1 MFKAEEQGPMSPRN
15 GVYIVQG
22 EMSLVVAAL
31 RRNARG
37 GSHSHQD
44 EEQDP
49 LLHGFSQL
57 KDQLVTVSDLSEIDV
72 NTFLGPFLDVIRSED
87 TTGPITGVALSSVNK
102 FLSYG
107 LVDPTSESAASGIEN
122 LADAVTHARF
132 VGTDPSS
139 DEVVLM
145 KILQVL
151 RTLLLTPVG
160 AHMTNESVCEI
171 MQSCFRICFET
182 RLSELL
188 RRSAEQ
194 TLMDMVQLLFSRLP
208 QFKEE
213 LKSGAI
219 PNIRKVFKRAGA
231 IATGKRKKHF
241 SPKPKRAHQEEVP
254 VTMATTTAAPT
265 TTPVPPTTLEPQP
278 EIGKI
283 DEELKEEVD
292 EEADMDADAK
302 ENEESVN
309 EEATEKPAVISEGSL
324 PDGDLEKPAEECANT
339 TDPLPEGEPSVASQ
353 LMSSEGEADNL
364 SVEGLVMSED
374 EREGRC
380 DKVVDQDGQESVASI
395 LMTEEDNDD
404 SKEIMGS
411 TASLETV
418 ESEDLSEITEG
429 SQPESSLQ
437 QDDYVN
443 PRGVRFTPQ
452 EPVKEGAGPLVPYGL
467 PCIRELFRF
476 LISLINPHDRHNSE
490 AMIHMGLSLL
500 TVALESGSHHIGTFP
515 SLMNY
520 VKDDMCKN
528 LFWLIQCDLLGLFT
542 MALRVCFLLFEGL
555 RVHLKF
561 QMEMFFKKLMD
572 ILALDLQ
579 SVHYEKRELI
589 LDAINQ
595 LFRVPNLVM
604 ELYLNYDCDIYSTNV
619 FEELCKLLSKN
630 AFPGGSLYSVHILA
644 LDALLAVVQSIEGHC
659 HSQLLNSVDKA
670 IEENT
675 PDGNQK
681 KKKEKT
687 GDDDS
692 GTDENC
698 DSTLL
703 SPPSP
708 PTSGY
713 AMAKKMTV
721 GVMAEERG
729 THENGPKSDTADKLT
744 QSCMGLLFSSQIPT
758 ADTLA
763 KLRQRKKILQAGTEQ
778 FNNKPK
784 KGIEFLQEH
793 GLLSSPLNPE
803 EMAKFLRENPRLDK
817 KTIGDYIGDKKNG
830 RILEAFVRSFHFHD
844 LRVDEALRSFL
855 ESFRLPGE
863 SPVIEHIMEFFSE
876 LFYEGNPEP
885 YANKDAVFTLSYA
898 VIMLNVDQHNS
909 NIKQQKPMTCE
920 DFKRNLR
927 KTNGSNDFKAS
938 MLEEIYHAIR
948 TEEIVMPAER
958 SGKIKEN
965 YEWKV
970 LLRRAG
976 TPEGKYIYGIGSSFD
991 QDLFLIIW
999 GPTVAALSYVYDNGL
1014 EKSVVQKAVVGFRKC
1029 ALISAHYSLS
1039 DVFDNLVISL
1049 CKFTTLLIP
1058 PETGESLP
1066 VSFGRNLKAQQ
1077 SARTLFALAHRHG
1090 DILREGWKNI
1100 MDCMLQLFKAKM
1112 LPKSLVEAED
1122 FVEASG
1128 RISLLPEELP
1138 STRQETSIFSWWYLV
1153 NPEPASNRGQTTEDK
1168 EAQKQAHNCIRDC
1181 HPELLITE
1189 SKFLRPESL
1198 NELMKVLI
1206 YNSSVDNQESY
1217 EEEAAVFFLELL
1229 IRVVLQN
1236 RDRVSVLWGT
1246 VRDHLSNILV
1256 NATQHGSI
1264 VERSVVGL
1272 LRLAIRLL
1280 HKEEVSSQVLLT
1292 LRILLLMKHN
1302 VLQACG
1308 KQISYGLHELIR
1320 TNASS
1325 ITAARDWV
1333 TVFTLLECV
1342 GAAASLPTVT
1352 SGPVATTTVC
1362 KDTDSDSISG
1372 DFDFAEGLSNSEG
1385 DISSF
1390 TSVES
1395 DSGIGGSIL
1404 GDTWLVITK
1413 QDSESSPANQYELT
1427 VGVKLNKHDS
1437 KSFVKSCQSLAFLI
1451 RDNAHVTKENY
1462 LQCVHAIRVF
1472 SEASLNGGAGY
1483 RQDGWQFKEHPADY
1497 KGSWGRNSKKP
1508 SASSSKS
1515 KKVSPTSLRARK
1527 STKSATS
1534 SPTTSEDEAE
1544 IVETI
1549 NNTYDAMSLQ
1559 LTELMYTLHTHG
1571 RGLFERFPDDNS
1583 QSQPSS
1589 DDIITARD
1597 QGMEFLWSKCWCPLL
1612 QGIARLC
1619 CDMRRDVR
1627 MSALTYLQRALL
1639 VHDLQA
1645 LSAVEWEACFNKVL
1659 FPMLSR
1665 LLEVNSTGDPMGVEE
1680 TRMRAATLLCK
1691 VFLQHLTPLLS
1702 LSTFTA
1708 LWLTILDFMDKYMHA
1723 DKSDLL
1729 FEAIPESLKNML
1741 LVMSTAG
1748 IFDEEEC
1755 TLTAH
1760 SQSTEER
1767 KTHKR
1772 TDSEVHKYS
1781 ALWQVTWE
1789 RIDCFLPNLRQE
1801 LFTPR
1806 SQSPAANTAQ
1816 VKATEQEKVTAEE
1829 PKPVPPD
1836 LPGVAVEAEKPE
1848 TPEPERRTPLQQ
1860 GSSLS
1865 SPPSGG
1871 QQVCVVLQPPLPS
1884 LSNKSSSPTH
1894 LGSLADNVR
1903 PSSVPI
1909 ILAPSPALSSRPL
1922 SSPQGSRSSTPTDPG
1937 PKQLEMTEEC
1947 RGDDIS
1953 DVEPAKPGPAVGPVS
1968 PPRPK
1973 ASIHDI

>member
-1 MFKAEEQGPMSPRN
+1 MSKVEDQRQMSTRN

-31 RRNARG
+31 RRNVRG

-57 KDQLVTVSDLSEIDV
+57 KDQLAAISDLSEVDV
-72 NTFLGPFLDVIRSED
+72 NTFLGPFLEVIRSED
-87 TTGPITGVALSSVNK
+87 TTGPVTGVALSSVNK

-107 LVDPTSESAASGIEN
+107 LVDPASESAASGIEN

-213 LKSGAI
+213 LKSGMI

-231 IATGKRKKHF
+231 IATGKRKKHM
-241 SPKPKRAHQEEVP
+241 SPKPRRGHFEEMPLATTITTV
-254 VTMATTTAAPT
+254 ATTTI
-265 TTPVPPTTLEPQP
+265 TTPSDP
-278 EIGKI
+278 
-283 DEELKEEVD
+283 LKEDIKPENVSETD
-292 EEADMDADAK
+292 PTLQENFLQESSEISDCVPGQPVSDGDTGKPAGDCTNLT
-302 ENEESVN
+302 EPLNEE
-309 EEATEKPAVISEGSL
+309 G
-324 PDGDLEKPAEECANT
+324 
-339 TDPLPEGEPSVASQ
+339 PSIASQ
-353 LMSSEGEADNL
+353 LMSSE
-364 SVEGLVMSED
+364 VEGDGLSMEGIVMSED
-374 EREGRC
+374 ERE
-380 DKVVDQDGQESVASI
+380 VVCEKSAEEVGADIVASSLI
-395 LMTEEDNDD
+395 TEDD
-404 SKEIMGS
+404 DQVKEIMGS

-418 ESEDLSEITEG
+418 ESEDLSEVAEG
-429 SQPESSLQ
+429 SQTEAMLQ

-515 SLMNY
+515 SLMNF

-528 LFWLIQCDLLGLFT
+528 LFWLIQCDVLGLFT
-542 MALRVCFLLFEGL
+542 MAMRVCFLLFEGL
-555 RVHLKF
+555 RTELKF

-572 ILALDLQ
+572 ILSLDPQ
-579 SVHYEKRELI
+579 SVPYEKRELT
-589 LDAINQ
+589 LDAVNQ

-604 ELYLNYDCDIYSTNV
+604 ELYLNYDCDVYSTNV

-630 AFPGGSLYSVHILA
+630 AFPSAGSLYSVHLLS
-644 LDALLAVVQSIEGHC
+644 LDALLAVVQNIEEHC
-659 HSQLLNSVDKA
+659 HSELLNTVENSTDENNADKCPSK
-670 IEENT
+670 T
-675 PDGNQK
+675 
-681 KKKEKT
+681 T

-692 GTDENC
+692 GVDDKC
-698 DSTLL
+698 DSSSLM

-708 PTSGY
+708 PTSGF

-721 GVMAEERG
+721 GVASQELS
-729 THENGPKSDTADKLT
+729 TQDSAAKSCEHSGDDKSFNSSL
-744 QSCMGLLFSSQIPT
+744 GLLLSSHLP
-758 ADTLA
+758 AVETLA

-784 KGIEFLQEH
+784 KGIEFLQEQ
-793 GLLSSPLNPE
+793 GLLSSPLNHE

-817 KTIGDYIGDKKNG
+817 KTIGDYLGDKKNT
-830 RILEAFVRSFHFHD
+830 RVLEAFVRSFHFHD
-844 LRVDEALRSFL
+844 SRVDEALRSFL

-863 SPVIEHIMEFFSE
+863 SPVIEHIIEFFSE

-885 YANKDAVFTLSYA
+885 YANKDAVFTLCYA

-920 DFKRNLR
+920 EFKKNLR
-927 KTNGSNDFKAS
+927 KTNGTADFKAS
-938 MLEEIYHAIR
+938 MLEEVYHAIR
-948 TEEIVMPAER
+948 NEEIVMPSER
-958 SGKIKEN
+958 SGKIREN
-965 YEWKV
+965 YDWKV
-970 LLRRAG
+970 LLRRSSS
-976 TPEGKYIYGIGSSFD
+976 PEGKYINGLGSSFD
-991 QDLFLIIW
+991 KDLFLIIW

-1014 EKSVVQKAVVGFRKC
+1014 EKSVAQKAIVGFRKC

-1049 CKFTTLLIP
+1049 CKFTSLLTP
-1058 PETGESLP
+1058 PETGESLS
-1066 VSFGRNLKAQQ
+1066 VSFGRNLKSQQ

-1100 MDCMLQLFKAKM
+1100 MDCMLQLFKAKL
-1112 LPKSLVEAED
+1112 LPKSMVEAED

-1128 RISLLPEELP
+1128 RVSLLPEELP
-1138 STRQETSIFSWWYLV
+1138 YIRPETSLFSWWFV
-1153 NPEPASNRGQTTEDK
+1153 NPEPASYRGQTTEDK
-1168 EAQKQAHNCIRDC
+1168 EAQKQAHTCIRDC
-1181 HPELLITE
+1181 LPELLITE
-1189 SKFLRPESL
+1189 SKFLRPDSL
-1198 NELMKVLI
+1198 NELIKVLI
-1206 YNSSVDNQESY
+1206 YNSSIENQESVPY
-1217 EEEAAVFFLELL
+1217 DEEAAVFFLELL

-1236 RDRVSVLWGT
+1236 RDRVSALWAT

-1256 NATQHGSI
+1256 NATHHSSI

-1292 LRILLLMKHN
+1292 LRILLLMKHD
-1302 VLQACG
+1302 VLQDCG
-1308 KQISYGLHELIR
+1308 RQISFGLHELIR

-1325 ITAARDWV
+1325 ITCSRDWV
-1333 TVFTLLECV
+1333 TVFALLECV

-1352 SGPVATTTVC
+1352 SSNVAMSTAS
-1362 KDTDSDSISG
+1362 SDVGSDLTSRDYELADGI
-1372 DFDFAEGLSNSEG
+1372 SNSESEG
-1385 DISSF
+1385 GSF
-1390 TSVES
+1390 TSIEA
-1395 DSGIGGSIL
+1395 DSGLSGSVL

-1427 VGVKLNKHDS
+1427 VGAKLNKHDS

-1462 LQCVHAIRVF
+1462 LHCVHALRLF

-1483 RQDGWQFKEHPADY
+1483 RQDGWQLKESTADY
-1497 KGSWGRNSKKP
+1497 KGSWGRSSKKT
-1508 SASSSKS
+1508 SSSSSRS
-1515 KKVSPTSLRARK
+1515 KKVSPTGLKTRK

-1534 SPTTSEDEAE
+1534 SPATSEDEAE

-1559 LTELMYTLHTHG
+1559 LLELMYTLHTHG
-1571 RGLFERFPDDNS
+1571 RGIFDKFPGMADGSPDVPVHD
-1583 QSQPSS
+1583 QSL
-1589 DDIITARD
+1589 D
-1597 QGMEFLWSKCWCPLL
+1597 FLWTKCWCPLL

-1619 CDMRRDVR
+1619 CDVRRDVR

-1639 VHDLQA
+1639 VQDLQN
-1645 LSAVEWEACFNKVL
+1645 LSAMEWEACFNKVL
-1659 FPMLSR
+1659 FPMLSQ
-1665 LLEVNSTGDPMGVEE
+1665 LLEVNSNSDPMGVEE

-1708 LWLTILDFMDKYMHA
+1708 LWLTILEFMDKYMHA

-1755 TLTAH
+1755 TLTAG
-1760 SQSTEER
+1760 SQSDNR
-1767 KTHKR
+1767 KTPAR
-1772 TDSEVHKYS
+1772 PESDIHKYS

-1806 SQSPAANTAQ
+1806 SQLPVSNIPK
-1816 VKATEQEKVTAEE
+1816 VKPEQEKTVSEE
-1829 PKPVPPD
+1829 SNRAMELPSNVDKMDNQDNPD
-1836 LPGVAVEAEKPE
+1836 GERSLPSNQK
-1848 TPEPERRTPLQQ
+1848 
-1860 GSSLS
+1860 SSNSSIS
-1865 SPPSGG
+1865 SPPGG
-1871 QQVCVVLQPPLPS
+1871 GQQQVCVVLQPPLPS
-1884 LSNKSSSPTH
+1884 LTNRSTSPTH

-1909 ILAPSPALSSRPL
+1909 ILTPSPALSPAAL
-1922 SSPQGSRSSTPTDPG
+1922 SSPQGSRSPTPTDPG
-1937 PKQLEMTEEC
+1937 PKQLEMSEEVP
-1947 RGDDIS
+1947 REDLKADQSNGESGKS
-1953 DVEPAKPGPAVGPVS
+1953 DAPS
-1968 PPRPK
+1968 PERMK
-1973 ASIHDI
+1973 ASIYDI

>member
-1 MFKAEEQGPMSPRN
+1 MSKVEDQRQMSTRN

-31 RRNARG
+31 RRNVRG

-57 KDQLVTVSDLSEIDV
+57 KDQLAAISDLSEVDV
-72 NTFLGPFLDVIRSED
+72 NTFLGPFLEVIRSED
-87 TTGPITGVALSSVNK
+87 TTGPVTGVALSSVNK

-107 LVDPTSESAASGIEN
+107 LVDPASESAASGIEN

-213 LKSGAI
+213 LKSGMI

-231 IATGKRKKHF
+231 IATGKRKKHM
-241 SPKPKRAHQEEVP
+241 SPKPRRGHFEEMPLATTITTTV
-254 VTMATTTAAPT
+254 ATTTI
-265 TTPVPPTTLEPQP
+265 TTPSDP
-278 EIGKI
+278 
-283 DEELKEEVD
+283 LKEDIKPENVSETD
-292 EEADMDADAK
+292 PTLQENFLQESSEISDCVPGQPVSDGDTGKPAGDCTNIT
-302 ENEESVN
+302 EPLNEE
-309 EEATEKPAVISEGSL
+309 G
-324 PDGDLEKPAEECANT
+324 
-339 TDPLPEGEPSVASQ
+339 PSIASQ
-353 LMSSEGEADNL
+353 LMSSE
-364 SVEGLVMSED
+364 VEGDGLSMEGIVMSED
-374 EREGRC
+374 EREVACEKSAEEVGT
-380 DKVVDQDGQESVASI
+380 DIVASSLI
-395 LMTEEDNDD
+395 TEDD
-404 SKEIMGS
+404 DQVKEIMGS

-418 ESEDLSEITEG
+418 ESEDLSEVAEG
-429 SQPESSLQ
+429 SQTEAMLQ

-515 SLMNY
+515 SLMNF

-528 LFWLIQCDLLGLFT
+528 LFWLIQCDVLGLFT
-542 MALRVCFLLFEGL
+542 MAMRVCFLLFEGL
-555 RVHLKF
+555 RTELKF

-572 ILALDLQ
+572 ILSLDPQ
-579 SVHYEKRELI
+579 SVPYEKRELT
-589 LDAINQ
+589 LDAVNQ

-604 ELYLNYDCDIYSTNV
+604 ELYLNYDCDVYSTNV

-630 AFPGGSLYSVHILA
+630 AFPSAGSLYSVHLLS
-644 LDALLAVVQSIEGHC
+644 LDALLAVVQNIEEHC
-659 HSQLLNSVDKA
+659 HSELLNTVENSTDENNADKCPSK
-670 IEENT
+670 T
-675 PDGNQK
+675 
-681 KKKEKT
+681 T

-692 GTDENC
+692 GIDDKC
-698 DSTLL
+698 DSSSLM

-708 PTSGY
+708 PTSGF

-721 GVMAEERG
+721 GVASQELS
-729 THENGPKSDTADKLT
+729 TQDSAAKSCDQSGDDKSFNSSL
-744 QSCMGLLFSSQIPT
+744 GLLLSSHLP
-758 ADTLA
+758 AVETLA

-784 KGIEFLQEH
+784 KGIEFLQEQ
-793 GLLSSPLNPE
+793 GLLSSPLNHE

-817 KTIGDYIGDKKNG
+817 KTIGDYLGDKKNT
-830 RILEAFVRSFHFHD
+830 RVLEAFVRSFHFHD
-844 LRVDEALRSFL
+844 SRVDEALRSFL

-863 SPVIEHIMEFFSE
+863 SPVIEHIIEFFSE

-885 YANKDAVFTLSYA
+885 YANKDAVFTLCYA

-920 DFKRNLR
+920 EFKKNLR
-927 KTNGSNDFKAS
+927 KTNGTADFKAS
-938 MLEEIYHAIR
+938 MLEEVYHAIR
-948 TEEIVMPAER
+948 NEEIVMPSER
-958 SGKIKEN
+958 SGKIREN
-965 YEWKV
+965 YDWKV
-970 LLRRAG
+970 LLRRSSS
-976 TPEGKYIYGIGSSFD
+976 PEGKYINGLGSSFD
-991 QDLFLIIW
+991 KDLFLIIW

-1014 EKSVVQKAVVGFRKC
+1014 EKSVAQKAIVGFRKC

-1049 CKFTTLLIP
+1049 CKFTSLLTP
-1058 PETGESLP
+1058 PETGESLS
-1066 VSFGRNLKAQQ
+1066 VSFGRNLKSQQ

-1100 MDCMLQLFKAKM
+1100 MDCMLQLFKAKL
-1112 LPKSLVEAED
+1112 LPKSMVEAED

-1128 RISLLPEELP
+1128 RVSLLPEELP
-1138 STRQETSIFSWWYLV
+1138 YIRPETSLFSWWFV
-1153 NPEPASNRGQTTEDK
+1153 NPEPASYRGQTTEDK
-1168 EAQKQAHNCIRDC
+1168 EAQKQAHTCIRDC
-1181 HPELLITE
+1181 LPELLITE
-1189 SKFLRPESL
+1189 SKFLRPDSL
-1198 NELMKVLI
+1198 NELIKVLI
-1206 YNSSVDNQESY
+1206 YNSSIENQESVPY
-1217 EEEAAVFFLELL
+1217 DEEAAVFFLELL

-1236 RDRVSVLWGT
+1236 RDRVSALWAT

-1256 NATQHGSI
+1256 NATHHSSI

-1292 LRILLLMKHN
+1292 LRILLLMKHD
-1302 VLQACG
+1302 VLQDCG
-1308 KQISYGLHELIR
+1308 RQISFGLHELIR

-1325 ITAARDWV
+1325 ITCSRDWV
-1333 TVFTLLECV
+1333 TVFALLECV

-1352 SGPVATTTVC
+1352 SSNVSMSTAS
-1362 KDTDSDSISG
+1362 SDVGSDLTSRNYELADGI
-1372 DFDFAEGLSNSEG
+1372 SNSESEG
-1385 DISSF
+1385 GSF
-1390 TSVES
+1390 TSIEA
-1395 DSGIGGSIL
+1395 DSGLSGSVL

-1427 VGVKLNKHDS
+1427 VGAKLNKHDS

-1462 LQCVHAIRVF
+1462 LHCVHALRLF

-1483 RQDGWQFKEHPADY
+1483 RQDDWQLKESTADY
-1497 KGSWGRNSKKP
+1497 KGSWGRSSKKT
-1508 SASSSKS
+1508 SSSSSRS
-1515 KKVSPTSLRARK
+1515 KKVSPTGLKTRK

-1534 SPTTSEDEAE
+1534 SPATSEDEAE

-1559 LTELMYTLHTHG
+1559 LLELMYTLHTHG
-1571 RGLFERFPDDNS
+1571 RGIFDKFPGMADGSPDVPVHD
-1583 QSQPSS
+1583 QSL
-1589 DDIITARD
+1589 D
-1597 QGMEFLWSKCWCPLL
+1597 FLWTKCWCPLL

-1619 CDMRRDVR
+1619 CDVRRDVR

-1639 VHDLQA
+1639 VQDLQN
-1645 LSAVEWEACFNKVL
+1645 LSAMEWEACFNKVL
-1659 FPMLSR
+1659 FPMLSQ
-1665 LLEVNSTGDPMGVEE
+1665 LLEVNSNSDPMGVEE

-1708 LWLTILDFMDKYMHA
+1708 LWLTILEFMDKYMHA

-1755 TLTAH
+1755 TLTAG
-1760 SQSTEER
+1760 SQSDNR
-1767 KTHKR
+1767 KTPAR
-1772 TDSEVHKYS
+1772 PESDIHKYS

-1806 SQSPAANTAQ
+1806 SQLPVSNIPK
-1816 VKATEQEKVTAEE
+1816 VKPEQEKTVSEE
-1829 PKPVPPD
+1829 SNRAMELPSNVDKMDNQDNPD
-1836 LPGVAVEAEKPE
+1836 GERSLPSNQK
-1848 TPEPERRTPLQQ
+1848 
-1860 GSSLS
+1860 SSNSSIS
-1865 SPPSGG
+1865 SPPGG
-1871 QQVCVVLQPPLPS
+1871 GQQQVCVVLQPPLPS
-1884 LSNKSSSPTH
+1884 LTNRSTSPTH

-1909 ILAPSPALSSRPL
+1909 ILAPSPALSPAAL
-1922 SSPQGSRSSTPTDPG
+1922 SSPQGSRSPTPTDPG
-1937 PKQLEMTEEC
+1937 PKQLEMSEEVP
-1947 RGDDIS
+1947 REDLKADQSNGESGKS
-1953 DVEPAKPGPAVGPVS
+1953 DAPS
-1968 PPRPK
+1968 PERMK
-1973 ASIHDI
+1973 ASIYDI

>member
-1 MFKAEEQGPMSPRN
+1 MSKVEDQRQMSTRN

-31 RRNARG
+31 RRNVRG

-57 KDQLVTVSDLSEIDV
+57 KDQLAAISDLSEVDV
-72 NTFLGPFLDVIRSED
+72 NTFLGPFLEVIRSED
-87 TTGPITGVALSSVNK
+87 TTGPVTGVALSSVNK

-107 LVDPTSESAASGIEN
+107 LVDPASESAASGIEN

-213 LKSGAI
+213 LKSGMI

-231 IATGKRKKHF
+231 IATGKRKKHM
-241 SPKPKRAHQEEVP
+241 SPKPRRGHFEEMPLATTITTV
-254 VTMATTTAAPT
+254 ATTTITSPSD
-265 TTPVPPTTLEPQP
+265 P
-278 EIGKI
+278 
-283 DEELKEEVD
+283 LKEDIKHENVSETD
-292 EEADMDADAK
+292 PTLQENFLQESSEISDCVPGQPVSDGDTGKPAGDCTNLT
-302 ENEESVN
+302 EPLNEE
-309 EEATEKPAVISEGSL
+309 G
-324 PDGDLEKPAEECANT
+324 
-339 TDPLPEGEPSVASQ
+339 PSIASQ
-353 LMSSEGEADNL
+353 LMSSE
-364 SVEGLVMSED
+364 VEGDGLSMEGIVMSED
-374 EREGRC
+374 ERE
-380 DKVVDQDGQESVASI
+380 VVCEKSAEEVGADIVASSLI
-395 LMTEEDNDD
+395 TEDD
-404 SKEIMGS
+404 DQVKEIMGS

-418 ESEDLSEITEG
+418 ESEDLSEVAEG
-429 SQPESSLQ
+429 SQTEAMLQ

-515 SLMNY
+515 SLMNF

-528 LFWLIQCDLLGLFT
+528 LFWLIQCDVLGLFT
-542 MALRVCFLLFEGL
+542 MAMRVCFLLFEGL
-555 RVHLKF
+555 RTELKF

-572 ILALDLQ
+572 ILSLDPQ
-579 SVHYEKRELI
+579 SVPYEKRELT
-589 LDAINQ
+589 LDAVNQ

-604 ELYLNYDCDIYSTNV
+604 ELYLNYDCDVYSTNV

-630 AFPGGSLYSVHILA
+630 AFPSAGSLYSVHLLS
-644 LDALLAVVQSIEGHC
+644 LDALLAVVQNIEEHC
-659 HSQLLNSVDKA
+659 HSELLNTVENSTDENNADKCPSK
-670 IEENT
+670 T
-675 PDGNQK
+675 
-681 KKKEKT
+681 T

-692 GTDENC
+692 GIDDKC
-698 DSTLL
+698 DSSSLM

-708 PTSGY
+708 PTSGF

-721 GVMAEERG
+721 GVASQELS
-729 THENGPKSDTADKLT
+729 TQDSAAKSCDHSGDDKSFNSSL
-744 QSCMGLLFSSQIPT
+744 GLLLSSHLP
-758 ADTLA
+758 AVETLA

-784 KGIEFLQEH
+784 KGIEFLQEQ
-793 GLLSSPLNPE
+793 GLLSSPLNHE

-817 KTIGDYIGDKKNG
+817 KTIGDYLGDKKNT
-830 RILEAFVRSFHFHD
+830 RVLEAFVRSFHFHD
-844 LRVDEALRSFL
+844 SRVDEALRSFL

-863 SPVIEHIMEFFSE
+863 SPVIEHIIEFFSE

-885 YANKDAVFTLSYA
+885 YANKDAVFTLCYA

-920 DFKRNLR
+920 EFKKNLR
-927 KTNGSNDFKAS
+927 KTNGTADFKAS
-938 MLEEIYHAIR
+938 MLEEVYHAIR
-948 TEEIVMPAER
+948 NEEIVMPSER
-958 SGKIKEN
+958 SGKIREN
-965 YEWKV
+965 YDWKV
-970 LLRRAG
+970 LLRRSSS
-976 TPEGKYIYGIGSSFD
+976 PEGKYINGLGSSFD
-991 QDLFLIIW
+991 KDLFLIIW

-1014 EKSVVQKAVVGFRKC
+1014 EKSVAQKAIVGFRKC

-1049 CKFTTLLIP
+1049 CKFTSLLTP
-1058 PETGESLP
+1058 PETGESLS
-1066 VSFGRNLKAQQ
+1066 VSFGRNLKSQQ

-1100 MDCMLQLFKAKM
+1100 MDCMLQLFKAKL
-1112 LPKSLVEAED
+1112 LPKSMVEAED

-1128 RISLLPEELP
+1128 RVSLLPEELP
-1138 STRQETSIFSWWYLV
+1138 YIRPETSLFSWWFV
-1153 NPEPASNRGQTTEDK
+1153 NPEPASYRGQTTEDK
-1168 EAQKQAHNCIRDC
+1168 EAQKQAHTCIRDC
-1181 HPELLITE
+1181 LPELLITE
-1189 SKFLRPESL
+1189 SKFLRPDSL
-1198 NELMKVLI
+1198 NELIKVLI
-1206 YNSSVDNQESY
+1206 YNSSIENQESVPY
-1217 EEEAAVFFLELL
+1217 DEEAAVFFLELL

-1236 RDRVSVLWGT
+1236 RDRVSALWAT

-1256 NATQHGSI
+1256 NATHHSSI

-1292 LRILLLMKHN
+1292 LRILLLMKHD
-1302 VLQACG
+1302 VLQDCG
-1308 KQISYGLHELIR
+1308 RQISFGLHELIR

-1325 ITAARDWV
+1325 ITCSRDWV
-1333 TVFTLLECV
+1333 TVFALLECV

-1352 SGPVATTTVC
+1352 SSNVAMSTAS
-1362 KDTDSDSISG
+1362 SDVGSDLTSRDYELADGI
-1372 DFDFAEGLSNSEG
+1372 SNSESEG
-1385 DISSF
+1385 GSF
-1390 TSVES
+1390 TSIEA
-1395 DSGIGGSIL
+1395 DSGLSGSVL

-1427 VGVKLNKHDS
+1427 VGAKLNKHDS

-1462 LQCVHAIRVF
+1462 LHCVHALRLF

-1483 RQDGWQFKEHPADY
+1483 RQDGWQLKESTADY
-1497 KGSWGRNSKKP
+1497 KGSWGRSSKKT
-1508 SASSSKS
+1508 SSSSSRS
-1515 KKVSPTSLRARK
+1515 KKVSPTGLKTRK

-1534 SPTTSEDEAE
+1534 SPATSEDEAE

-1559 LTELMYTLHTHG
+1559 LLELMYTLHTHG
-1571 RGLFERFPDDNS
+1571 RGIFDKFPGMADGSPDVPVHD
-1583 QSQPSS
+1583 QSL
-1589 DDIITARD
+1589 D
-1597 QGMEFLWSKCWCPLL
+1597 FLWTKCWCPLL

-1619 CDMRRDVR
+1619 CDVRRDVR

-1639 VHDLQA
+1639 VQDLQN
-1645 LSAVEWEACFNKVL
+1645 LSAMEWEACFNKVL
-1659 FPMLSR
+1659 FPMLSQ
-1665 LLEVNSTGDPMGVEE
+1665 LLEVNSNSDPMGVEE

-1708 LWLTILDFMDKYMHA
+1708 LWLTILEFMDKYMHA

-1755 TLTAH
+1755 TLTAG
-1760 SQSTEER
+1760 SQSDNR
-1767 KTHKR
+1767 KTPAR
-1772 TDSEVHKYS
+1772 PESDIHKYS

-1806 SQSPAANTAQ
+1806 SQLPVSNIPK
-1816 VKATEQEKVTAEE
+1816 VKPEQEKTVSEE
-1829 PKPVPPD
+1829 SNRAMELPSNVDKMDNQDNPD
-1836 LPGVAVEAEKPE
+1836 GERSLPSNQK
-1848 TPEPERRTPLQQ
+1848 
-1860 GSSLS
+1860 SSNSSIS
-1865 SPPSGG
+1865 SPPGG
-1871 QQVCVVLQPPLPS
+1871 GQQQVCVVLQPPLPS
-1884 LSNKSSSPTH
+1884 LTNRSTSPTH

-1909 ILAPSPALSSRPL
+1909 ILAPSPALSPAAL
-1922 SSPQGSRSSTPTDPG
+1922 SSPQGSRSPTPTDPG
-1937 PKQLEMTEEC
+1937 PKQLEMSEEVP
-1947 RGDDIS
+1947 REDLKADQSNGESGKS
-1953 DVEPAKPGPAVGPVS
+1953 DAPS
-1968 PPRPK
+1968 PERMK
-1973 ASIHDI
+1973 ASIYDI

>member
-1 MFKAEEQGPMSPRN
+1 MSKVEDQRQMSTRN

-31 RRNARG
+31 RRNVRG

-57 KDQLVTVSDLSEIDV
+57 KDQLAAISDLSEVDV
-72 NTFLGPFLDVIRSED
+72 NTFLGPFLEVIRSED
-87 TTGPITGVALSSVNK
+87 TTGPVTGVALSSVNK

-107 LVDPTSESAASGIEN
+107 LVDPASESAASGIEN

-213 LKSGAI
+213 LKSGMI

-231 IATGKRKKHF
+231 IATGKRKKHM
-241 SPKPKRAHQEEVP
+241 SPKPRRGHFEEMPLATTITTV
-254 VTMATTTAAPT
+254 ATTTI
-265 TTPVPPTTLEPQP
+265 TTPSDP
-278 EIGKI
+278 
-283 DEELKEEVD
+283 LKEDIKPENVSETD
-292 EEADMDADAK
+292 PTLQENFLQESSEISDCVPGQPVSDGDTGKPAGDCTNIT
-302 ENEESVN
+302 EPLNEE
-309 EEATEKPAVISEGSL
+309 G
-324 PDGDLEKPAEECANT
+324 
-339 TDPLPEGEPSVASQ
+339 PSIASQ
-353 LMSSEGEADNL
+353 LMSSE
-364 SVEGLVMSED
+364 VEGDGLSMEGIVMSED
-374 EREGRC
+374 EREVACEKSAEEVGA
-380 DKVVDQDGQESVASI
+380 DIVASSLI
-395 LMTEEDNDD
+395 TEDD
-404 SKEIMGS
+404 DQVKEIMGS

-418 ESEDLSEITEG
+418 ESEDLSEVAEG
-429 SQPESSLQ
+429 SQTEAMLQ

-515 SLMNY
+515 SLMNF

-528 LFWLIQCDLLGLFT
+528 LFWLIQCDVLGLFT
-542 MALRVCFLLFEGL
+542 MAMRVCFLLFEGL
-555 RVHLKF
+555 RTELKF

-572 ILALDLQ
+572 ILSLDPQ
-579 SVHYEKRELI
+579 SVPYEKRELT
-589 LDAINQ
+589 LDAVNQ

-604 ELYLNYDCDIYSTNV
+604 ELYLNYDCDVYSTNV

-630 AFPGGSLYSVHILA
+630 AFPSAGSLYSVHLLS
-644 LDALLAVVQSIEGHC
+644 LDALLAVVQNIEEHC
-659 HSQLLNSVDKA
+659 HSELLNTVENSTDENNADKCPSK
-670 IEENT
+670 T
-675 PDGNQK
+675 
-681 KKKEKT
+681 T

-692 GTDENC
+692 GIDDKC
-698 DSTLL
+698 DSSSLM

-708 PTSGY
+708 PTSGF

-721 GVMAEERG
+721 GVASQELS
-729 THENGPKSDTADKLT
+729 TQDSAAKSCDQSGDDKSFNSSL
-744 QSCMGLLFSSQIPT
+744 GLLLSSHLP
-758 ADTLA
+758 AVETLA

-784 KGIEFLQEH
+784 KGIEFLQEQ
-793 GLLSSPLNPE
+793 GLLSSPLNHE

-817 KTIGDYIGDKKNG
+817 KTIGDYLGDKKNT
-830 RILEAFVRSFHFHD
+830 RVLEAFVRSFHFHD
-844 LRVDEALRSFL
+844 SRVDEALRSFL

-863 SPVIEHIMEFFSE
+863 SPVIEHIIEFFSE

-885 YANKDAVFTLSYA
+885 YANKDAVFTLCYA

-920 DFKRNLR
+920 EFKKNLR
-927 KTNGSNDFKAS
+927 KTNGTADFKAS
-938 MLEEIYHAIR
+938 MLEEVYHAIR
-948 TEEIVMPAER
+948 NEEIVMPSER
-958 SGKIKEN
+958 SGKIREN
-965 YEWKV
+965 YDWKV
-970 LLRRAG
+970 LLRRSSS
-976 TPEGKYIYGIGSSFD
+976 PEGKYINGLGSSFD
-991 QDLFLIIW
+991 KDLFLIIW

-1014 EKSVVQKAVVGFRKC
+1014 EKSVAQKAIVGFRKC

-1049 CKFTTLLIP
+1049 CKFTSLLTP
-1058 PETGESLP
+1058 PETGESLS
-1066 VSFGRNLKAQQ
+1066 VSFGRNLKSQQ

-1100 MDCMLQLFKAKM
+1100 MDCMLQLFKAKL
-1112 LPKSLVEAED
+1112 LPKSMVEAED

-1128 RISLLPEELP
+1128 RVSLLPEELP
-1138 STRQETSIFSWWYLV
+1138 YIRPETSLFSWWFV
-1153 NPEPASNRGQTTEDK
+1153 NPEPASYRGQTTEDK
-1168 EAQKQAHNCIRDC
+1168 EAQKQAHTCIRDC
-1181 HPELLITE
+1181 LPELLITE
-1189 SKFLRPESL
+1189 SKFLRPDSL
-1198 NELMKVLI
+1198 NELIKVLI
-1206 YNSSVDNQESY
+1206 YNSSIENQESVPY
-1217 EEEAAVFFLELL
+1217 DEEAAVFFLELL

-1236 RDRVSVLWGT
+1236 RDRVSALWAT

-1256 NATQHGSI
+1256 NATHHSSI

-1292 LRILLLMKHN
+1292 LRILLLMKHD
-1302 VLQACG
+1302 VLQDCG
-1308 KQISYGLHELIR
+1308 RQISFGLHELIR

-1325 ITAARDWV
+1325 ITCSRDWV
-1333 TVFTLLECV
+1333 TVFALLECV

-1352 SGPVATTTVC
+1352 SSNVAMSTAS
-1362 KDTDSDSISG
+1362 SDVGSDLTSRNYELADGI
-1372 DFDFAEGLSNSEG
+1372 SNSESEG
-1385 DISSF
+1385 GSF
-1390 TSVES
+1390 TSIEA
-1395 DSGIGGSIL
+1395 DSGLSGSVL

-1427 VGVKLNKHDS
+1427 VGAKLNKHDS

-1462 LQCVHAIRVF
+1462 LHCVHALRLF

-1483 RQDGWQFKEHPADY
+1483 RQDGWQLKESTADY
-1497 KGSWGRNSKKP
+1497 KGSWGRSSKKT
-1508 SASSSKS
+1508 SSSSSRS
-1515 KKVSPTSLRARK
+1515 KKVSPTGLKTRK

-1534 SPTTSEDEAE
+1534 SPATSEDEAE

-1559 LTELMYTLHTHG
+1559 LLELMYTLHTHG
-1571 RGLFERFPDDNS
+1571 RGIFDKFPGMADGSPDVPVHD
-1583 QSQPSS
+1583 QSL
-1589 DDIITARD
+1589 D
-1597 QGMEFLWSKCWCPLL
+1597 FLWTKCWCPLL

-1619 CDMRRDVR
+1619 CDVRRDVR

-1639 VHDLQA
+1639 VQDLQN
-1645 LSAVEWEACFNKVL
+1645 LSAMEWEACFNKVL
-1659 FPMLSR
+1659 FPMLSQ
-1665 LLEVNSTGDPMGVEE
+1665 LLEVNSNSDPMGVEE

-1708 LWLTILDFMDKYMHA
+1708 LWLTILEFMDKYMHA

-1755 TLTAH
+1755 TLTAG
-1760 SQSTEER
+1760 SQSDNR
-1767 KTHKR
+1767 KTPAR
-1772 TDSEVHKYS
+1772 PESDIHKYS

-1806 SQSPAANTAQ
+1806 SQLPVSNIPK
-1816 VKATEQEKVTAEE
+1816 VKPEQEKTVSEE
-1829 PKPVPPD
+1829 SNRAMELPSNVDKMDNQDNPD
-1836 LPGVAVEAEKPE
+1836 GERSLPSNQK
-1848 TPEPERRTPLQQ
+1848 
-1860 GSSLS
+1860 SSNSSIS
-1865 SPPSGG
+1865 SPPGG
-1871 QQVCVVLQPPLPS
+1871 GQQQVCVVLQPPLPS
-1884 LSNKSSSPTH
+1884 LTNRSTSPTH

-1909 ILAPSPALSSRPL
+1909 ILAPSPALSPAAL
-1922 SSPQGSRSSTPTDPG
+1922 SSPQGSRSPTPTDPG
-1937 PKQLEMTEEC
+1937 PKQLEMSEEVP
-1947 RGDDIS
+1947 REDLKADQSNGESGKS
-1953 DVEPAKPGPAVGPVS
+1953 DAPS
-1968 PPRPK
+1968 PERMK
-1973 ASIHDI
+1973 ASIYDI

>member
-1 MFKAEEQGPMSPRN
+1 MSKVEDQRQMSTRN

-31 RRNARG
+31 RRNVRG

-57 KDQLVTVSDLSEIDV
+57 KDQLAAISDLSEVDV
-72 NTFLGPFLDVIRSED
+72 NTFLGPFLEVIRSED
-87 TTGPITGVALSSVNK
+87 TTGPVTGVALSSVNK

-107 LVDPTSESAASGIEN
+107 LVDPASESAASGIEN

-213 LKSGAI
+213 LKSGMI

-231 IATGKRKKHF
+231 IATGKRKKHM
-241 SPKPKRAHQEEVP
+241 SPKPRRGHFEEMPLATTITTV
-254 VTMATTTAAPT
+254 ATTTI
-265 TTPVPPTTLEPQP
+265 TTPSDP
-278 EIGKI
+278 
-283 DEELKEEVD
+283 LKEDIKPENVSETD
-292 EEADMDADAK
+292 PTLQENFLQESSEISDCVPGQPVSDGDTGKPAGDCTNLT
-302 ENEESVN
+302 EPLNEE
-309 EEATEKPAVISEGSL
+309 G
-324 PDGDLEKPAEECANT
+324 
-339 TDPLPEGEPSVASQ
+339 PSIASQ
-353 LMSSEGEADNL
+353 LMSSE
-364 SVEGLVMSED
+364 VEGDGLSMEGIVMSED
-374 EREGRC
+374 ERE
-380 DKVVDQDGQESVASI
+380 VVCEKSAEEVGADIVASSLI
-395 LMTEEDNDD
+395 TEDD
-404 SKEIMGS
+404 DQVKEIMGS

-418 ESEDLSEITEG
+418 ESEDLSEVAEG
-429 SQPESSLQ
+429 SQTEAMLQ

-515 SLMNY
+515 SLMNF

-528 LFWLIQCDLLGLFT
+528 LFWLIQCDVLGLFT
-542 MALRVCFLLFEGL
+542 MAMRVCFLLFEGL
-555 RVHLKF
+555 RTELKF

-572 ILALDLQ
+572 ILSLDPQ
-579 SVHYEKRELI
+579 SVPYEKRELT
-589 LDAINQ
+589 LDAVNQ

-604 ELYLNYDCDIYSTNV
+604 ELYLNYDCDVYSTNV

-630 AFPGGSLYSVHILA
+630 AFPSAGSLYSVHLLS
-644 LDALLAVVQSIEGHC
+644 LDALLAVVQNIEEHC
-659 HSQLLNSVDKA
+659 HSELLNTVENSTDENNADKCPSK
-670 IEENT
+670 T
-675 PDGNQK
+675 
-681 KKKEKT
+681 T

-692 GTDENC
+692 GIDDKC
-698 DSTLL
+698 DSSSLM

-708 PTSGY
+708 PTSGF

-721 GVMAEERG
+721 GVASQELS
-729 THENGPKSDTADKLT
+729 TQDSAAKSCDQSGDDKSLN
-744 QSCMGLLFSSQIPT
+744 SSLGLLLSSHLP
-758 ADTLA
+758 AVETLA

-784 KGIEFLQEH
+784 KGIEFLQEQ
-793 GLLSSPLNPE
+793 GLLSSPLNHE

-817 KTIGDYIGDKKNG
+817 KTIGDYLGDKKNT
-830 RILEAFVRSFHFHD
+830 RVLEAFVRSFHFHD
-844 LRVDEALRSFL
+844 SRVDEALRSFL

-863 SPVIEHIMEFFSE
+863 SPVIEHIIEFFSE

-885 YANKDAVFTLSYA
+885 YANKDAVFTLCYA

-920 DFKRNLR
+920 EFKKNLR
-927 KTNGSNDFKAS
+927 KTNGTADFKAS
-938 MLEEIYHAIR
+938 MLEEVYHAIR
-948 TEEIVMPAER
+948 NEEIVMPSER
-958 SGKIKEN
+958 SGKIREN
-965 YEWKV
+965 YDWKV
-970 LLRRAG
+970 LLRRSSS
-976 TPEGKYIYGIGSSFD
+976 PEGKYINGLGSSFD
-991 QDLFLIIW
+991 KDLFLIIW

-1014 EKSVVQKAVVGFRKC
+1014 EKSVAQKAIVGFRKC

-1049 CKFTTLLIP
+1049 CKFTSLLTP
-1058 PETGESLP
+1058 PETGESLS
-1066 VSFGRNLKAQQ
+1066 VSFGRNLKSQQ

-1100 MDCMLQLFKAKM
+1100 MDCMLQLFKAKL
-1112 LPKSLVEAED
+1112 LPKSMVEAED

-1128 RISLLPEELP
+1128 RVSLLPEELP
-1138 STRQETSIFSWWYLV
+1138 YIRPETSLFSWWFV
-1153 NPEPASNRGQTTEDK
+1153 NPEPASYRGQTTEDK
-1168 EAQKQAHNCIRDC
+1168 EAQKQAHTCIRDC
-1181 HPELLITE
+1181 LPELLITE
-1189 SKFLRPESL
+1189 SKFLRPDSL
-1198 NELMKVLI
+1198 NELIKVLI
-1206 YNSSVDNQESY
+1206 YNSSIENQESVPY
-1217 EEEAAVFFLELL
+1217 DEEAAVFFLELL

-1236 RDRVSVLWGT
+1236 RDRVSALWAT

-1256 NATQHGSI
+1256 NATHHSSI

-1292 LRILLLMKHN
+1292 LRILLLMKHD
-1302 VLQACG
+1302 VLQDCG
-1308 KQISYGLHELIR
+1308 RQISFGLHELIR

-1325 ITAARDWV
+1325 ITCSRDWV
-1333 TVFTLLECV
+1333 TVFALLECV

-1352 SGPVATTTVC
+1352 SSNVAMSTAS
-1362 KDTDSDSISG
+1362 SDVGSDLTSRDYELADGI
-1372 DFDFAEGLSNSEG
+1372 SNSESEG
-1385 DISSF
+1385 GSF
-1390 TSVES
+1390 TSIEA
-1395 DSGIGGSIL
+1395 DSGLSGSVL

-1427 VGVKLNKHDS
+1427 VGAKLNKHDS

-1462 LQCVHAIRVF
+1462 LHCVHALRLF

-1483 RQDGWQFKEHPADY
+1483 RQDGWQLKESTADY
-1497 KGSWGRNSKKP
+1497 KGSWGRSSKKT
-1508 SASSSKS
+1508 SSSSSRS
-1515 KKVSPTSLRARK
+1515 KKVSPTGLKTRK

-1534 SPTTSEDEAE
+1534 SPATSEDEAE

-1559 LTELMYTLHTHG
+1559 LLELMYTLHTHG
-1571 RGLFERFPDDNS
+1571 RGIFDKFPGMADGSPDVPVHD
-1583 QSQPSS
+1583 QSL
-1589 DDIITARD
+1589 D
-1597 QGMEFLWSKCWCPLL
+1597 FLWTKCWCPLL

-1619 CDMRRDVR
+1619 CDVRRDVR

-1639 VHDLQA
+1639 VQDLQN
-1645 LSAVEWEACFNKVL
+1645 LSAMEWEACFNKVL
-1659 FPMLSR
+1659 FPMLSQ
-1665 LLEVNSTGDPMGVEE
+1665 LLEVNSNSDPMGVEE

-1708 LWLTILDFMDKYMHA
+1708 LWLTILEFMDKYMHA

-1755 TLTAH
+1755 TLTAG
-1760 SQSTEER
+1760 SQSDNR
-1767 KTHKR
+1767 KTPAR
-1772 TDSEVHKYS
+1772 PESDIHKYS

-1806 SQSPAANTAQ
+1806 SQLPVSNIPK
-1816 VKATEQEKVTAEE
+1816 VKPEQEKTVSEE
-1829 PKPVPPD
+1829 SNRAMELPSNVDKMDNQDNPD
-1836 LPGVAVEAEKPE
+1836 GERSLPSNQKSNN
-1848 TPEPERRTPLQQ
+1848 
-1860 GSSLS
+1860 SSIS
-1865 SPPSGG
+1865 SPPGG
-1871 QQVCVVLQPPLPS
+1871 GQQQVCVVLQPPLPS
-1884 LSNKSSSPTH
+1884 LTNRSTSPTH

-1909 ILAPSPALSSRPL
+1909 ILAPSPALSPAAL
-1922 SSPQGSRSSTPTDPG
+1922 SSPQGSRSPTPTDPG
-1937 PKQLEMTEEC
+1937 PKQLEMSEEVP
-1947 RGDDIS
+1947 REDLKADQSNGESGKS
-1953 DVEPAKPGPAVGPVS
+1953 DAPS
-1968 PPRPK
+1968 PERMK
-1973 ASIHDI
+1973 ASIYDI

>member
-1 MFKAEEQGPMSPRN
+1 MSKVEDQRQMSTRN

-31 RRNARG
+31 RRNVRG

-57 KDQLVTVSDLSEIDV
+57 KDQLAAISDLSEVDV
-72 NTFLGPFLDVIRSED
+72 NTFLGPFLEVIRSED
-87 TTGPITGVALSSVNK
+87 TTGPVTGVALSSVNK

-107 LVDPTSESAASGIEN
+107 LVDPASESAASGIEN

-213 LKSGAI
+213 LKSGMI

-231 IATGKRKKHF
+231 IATGKRKKHM
-241 SPKPKRAHQEEVP
+241 SPKPRRGHFEEMPLATTITTV
-254 VTMATTTAAPT
+254 ATTTI
-265 TTPVPPTTLEPQP
+265 TTPSDP
-278 EIGKI
+278 
-283 DEELKEEVD
+283 LKEDIKPENVSETD
-292 EEADMDADAK
+292 PTLQENFLQESSEISDCVPGQPVSDGDTGKPAGDCTNLT
-302 ENEESVN
+302 EPLNEE
-309 EEATEKPAVISEGSL
+309 G
-324 PDGDLEKPAEECANT
+324 
-339 TDPLPEGEPSVASQ
+339 PSIASQ
-353 LMSSEGEADNL
+353 LMSSE
-364 SVEGLVMSED
+364 VEGDGLSMEGIVMSED
-374 EREGRC
+374 ERE
-380 DKVVDQDGQESVASI
+380 VVCEKSAEEVGTDIVASSLI
-395 LMTEEDNDD
+395 TEDD
-404 SKEIMGS
+404 DQVKEIMGS

-418 ESEDLSEITEG
+418 ESEDLSEVAEG
-429 SQPESSLQ
+429 SQTEAMLQ

-515 SLMNY
+515 SLMNF

-528 LFWLIQCDLLGLFT
+528 LFWLIQCDVLGLFT
-542 MALRVCFLLFEGL
+542 MAMRVCFLLFEGL
-555 RVHLKF
+555 RTELKF

-572 ILALDLQ
+572 ILSLDPQ
-579 SVHYEKRELI
+579 SVPYEKRELT
-589 LDAINQ
+589 LDAVNQ

-604 ELYLNYDCDIYSTNV
+604 ELYLNYDCDVYSTNV

-630 AFPGGSLYSVHILA
+630 AFPSAGSLYSVHLLS
-644 LDALLAVVQSIEGHC
+644 LDALLAVVQNIEEHC
-659 HSQLLNSVDKA
+659 HSELLNTVENSTDENNADKC
-670 IEENT
+670 
-675 PDGNQK
+675 PS
-681 KKKEKT
+681 KT
-687 GDDDS
+687 TADDDS
-692 GTDENC
+692 GIDDKC
-698 DSTLL
+698 DSSSLM

-708 PTSGY
+708 PTSGF

-721 GVMAEERG
+721 GVASQELS
-729 THENGPKSDTADKLT
+729 TQDSAAKSCDQSGDDKSFNSSL
-744 QSCMGLLFSSQIPT
+744 GLLLSSHLP
-758 ADTLA
+758 AVETLA

-784 KGIEFLQEH
+784 KGIEFLQEQ
-793 GLLSSPLNPE
+793 GLLSSPLNHE

-817 KTIGDYIGDKKNG
+817 KTIGDYLGDKKNT
-830 RILEAFVRSFHFHD
+830 RVLEAFVRSFHFHD
-844 LRVDEALRSFL
+844 SRVDEALRSFL

-863 SPVIEHIMEFFSE
+863 SPVIEHIIEFFSE

-885 YANKDAVFTLSYA
+885 YANKDAVFTLCYA

-920 DFKRNLR
+920 EFKKNLR
-927 KTNGSNDFKAS
+927 KTNGTADFKAS
-938 MLEEIYHAIR
+938 MLEEVYHAIR
-948 TEEIVMPAER
+948 NEEIVMPSER
-958 SGKIKEN
+958 SGKIREN
-965 YEWKV
+965 YDWKV
-970 LLRRAG
+970 LLRRSSS
-976 TPEGKYIYGIGSSFD
+976 PEGKYINGLGSSFD
-991 QDLFLIIW
+991 KDLFLIIW

-1014 EKSVVQKAVVGFRKC
+1014 EKSVAQKAIVGFRKC

-1049 CKFTTLLIP
+1049 CKFTSLLTP
-1058 PETGESLP
+1058 PETGESLS
-1066 VSFGRNLKAQQ
+1066 VSFGRNLKSQQ

-1100 MDCMLQLFKAKM
+1100 MDCMLQLFKAKL
-1112 LPKSLVEAED
+1112 LPKSMVEAED

-1128 RISLLPEELP
+1128 RVSLLPEELP
-1138 STRQETSIFSWWYLV
+1138 YIRPETSLFSWWFV
-1153 NPEPASNRGQTTEDK
+1153 NPEPASYRGQTTEDK
-1168 EAQKQAHNCIRDC
+1168 EAQKQAHTCIRDC
-1181 HPELLITE
+1181 LPELLITE
-1189 SKFLRPESL
+1189 SKFLRPDSL
-1198 NELMKVLI
+1198 NELIKVLI
-1206 YNSSVDNQESY
+1206 YNSSIENQESVPY
-1217 EEEAAVFFLELL
+1217 DEEAAVFFLELL

-1236 RDRVSVLWGT
+1236 RDRVSALWAT

-1256 NATQHGSI
+1256 NATHHSSI

-1292 LRILLLMKHN
+1292 LRILLLMKHD
-1302 VLQACG
+1302 VLQDCG
-1308 KQISYGLHELIR
+1308 RQISFGLHELIR

-1325 ITAARDWV
+1325 ITCSRDWV
-1333 TVFTLLECV
+1333 TVFALLECV

-1352 SGPVATTTVC
+1352 SSNVSMSTAS
-1362 KDTDSDSISG
+1362 SDVGSDLTSRNYELADGI
-1372 DFDFAEGLSNSEG
+1372 SNSESEG
-1385 DISSF
+1385 GSF
-1390 TSVES
+1390 TSIEA
-1395 DSGIGGSIL
+1395 DSGLSGSVL

-1427 VGVKLNKHDS
+1427 VGAKLNKHDS

-1462 LQCVHAIRVF
+1462 LHCVHALRLF

-1483 RQDGWQFKEHPADY
+1483 RQDGWQLKESTADY
-1497 KGSWGRNSKKP
+1497 KGSWGRSSKKT
-1508 SASSSKS
+1508 SSSSSRS
-1515 KKVSPTSLRARK
+1515 KKVSPTGLKTRK

-1534 SPTTSEDEAE
+1534 SPATSEDEAE

-1559 LTELMYTLHTHG
+1559 LLELMYTLHTHG
-1571 RGLFERFPDDNS
+1571 RGIFDKFPGMADGSPDVPVHD
-1583 QSQPSS
+1583 QSL
-1589 DDIITARD
+1589 D
-1597 QGMEFLWSKCWCPLL
+1597 FLWTKCWCPLL

-1619 CDMRRDVR
+1619 CDVRRDVR

-1639 VHDLQA
+1639 VQDLQN
-1645 LSAVEWEACFNKVL
+1645 LSAMEWEACFNKVL
-1659 FPMLSR
+1659 FPMLSQ
-1665 LLEVNSTGDPMGVEE
+1665 LLEVNSNSDPMGVEE

-1708 LWLTILDFMDKYMHA
+1708 LWLTILEFMDKYMHA

-1755 TLTAH
+1755 TLTAG
-1760 SQSTEER
+1760 SQSDNR
-1767 KTHKR
+1767 KTPAR
-1772 TDSEVHKYS
+1772 PESDIHKYS

-1806 SQSPAANTAQ
+1806 SQLPVSNIPK
-1816 VKATEQEKVTAEE
+1816 VKPEQEKTVSEE
-1829 PKPVPPD
+1829 SNRAMELPSNVDKMDNQDNPD
-1836 LPGVAVEAEKPE
+1836 GERSLPSNQK
-1848 TPEPERRTPLQQ
+1848 
-1860 GSSLS
+1860 SSNSSIS
-1865 SPPSGG
+1865 SPPGG
-1871 QQVCVVLQPPLPS
+1871 GQQQVCVVLQPPLPS
-1884 LSNKSSSPTH
+1884 LTNRSTSPTH

-1909 ILAPSPALSSRPL
+1909 ILAPSPALSPAAL
-1922 SSPQGSRSSTPTDPG
+1922 SSPQGSRSPTPTDPG
-1937 PKQLEMTEEC
+1937 PKQLEMSEEVP
-1947 RGDDIS
+1947 REDLKADQSNGESGKS
-1953 DVEPAKPGPAVGPVS
+1953 DAPS
-1968 PPRPK
+1968 PERMK
-1973 ASIHDI
+1973 ASIYDI

>member
-1 MFKAEEQGPMSPRN
+1 MSKVEDQRQMSTRN

-31 RRNARG
+31 RRNVRG

-57 KDQLVTVSDLSEIDV
+57 KDQLAAISDLSEVDV
-72 NTFLGPFLDVIRSED
+72 NTFLGPFLEVIRSED
-87 TTGPITGVALSSVNK
+87 TTGPVTGVALSSVNK

-107 LVDPTSESAASGIEN
+107 LVDPASESAASGIEN

-213 LKSGAI
+213 LKSGMI

-231 IATGKRKKHF
+231 IATGKRKKHM
-241 SPKPKRAHQEEVP
+241 SPKPRRGHFEEMPLATTITTV
-254 VTMATTTAAPT
+254 ATTTI
-265 TTPVPPTTLEPQP
+265 TTPSDP
-278 EIGKI
+278 
-283 DEELKEEVD
+283 LKEDIKPENVSETD
-292 EEADMDADAK
+292 PTLQENFLQESSEISDCVPGQPVSDGDTGKPAGDCTNLT
-302 ENEESVN
+302 EPLNEE
-309 EEATEKPAVISEGSL
+309 G
-324 PDGDLEKPAEECANT
+324 
-339 TDPLPEGEPSVASQ
+339 PSIASQ
-353 LMSSEGEADNL
+353 LMSSE
-364 SVEGLVMSED
+364 VEGDGLSMEGIVMSED
-374 EREGRC
+374 ERE
-380 DKVVDQDGQESVASI
+380 VVCEKSAEEVGADIVASSLI
-395 LMTEEDNDD
+395 TEDD
-404 SKEIMGS
+404 DQVKEIMGS

-418 ESEDLSEITEG
+418 ESEDLSEVAEG
-429 SQPESSLQ
+429 SQTEAMLQ

-515 SLMNY
+515 SLMNF

-528 LFWLIQCDLLGLFT
+528 LFWLIQCDVLGLFT
-542 MALRVCFLLFEGL
+542 MAMRVCFLLFEGL
-555 RVHLKF
+555 RTELKF

-572 ILALDLQ
+572 ILSLDPQ
-579 SVHYEKRELI
+579 SVPYEKRELT
-589 LDAINQ
+589 LDAVNQ

-604 ELYLNYDCDIYSTNV
+604 ELYLNYDCDVYSTNV

-630 AFPGGSLYSVHILA
+630 AFPSAGSLYSVHLLS
-644 LDALLAVVQSIEGHC
+644 LDALLAVVQNIEEHC
-659 HSQLLNSVDKA
+659 HSELLNTVENSTDENNADKCPSK
-670 IEENT
+670 T
-675 PDGNQK
+675 
-681 KKKEKT
+681 T

-692 GTDENC
+692 GIDDKC
-698 DSTLL
+698 DSSSLM

-708 PTSGY
+708 PTSGF

-721 GVMAEERG
+721 GVASQELS
-729 THENGPKSDTADKLT
+729 TQDSAAKSCEHSGDDKSFNSSL
-744 QSCMGLLFSSQIPT
+744 GLLLSSHLP
-758 ADTLA
+758 AVETLA

-784 KGIEFLQEH
+784 KGIEFLQEQ
-793 GLLSSPLNPE
+793 GLLSSPLNHE

-817 KTIGDYIGDKKNG
+817 KTIGDYLGDKKNT
-830 RILEAFVRSFHFHD
+830 RVLEAFVRSFHFHD
-844 LRVDEALRSFL
+844 SRVDEALRSFL

-863 SPVIEHIMEFFSE
+863 SPVIEHIIEFFSE

-885 YANKDAVFTLSYA
+885 YANKDAVFTLCYA

-920 DFKRNLR
+920 EFKKNLR
-927 KTNGSNDFKAS
+927 KTNGTADFKAS
-938 MLEEIYHAIR
+938 MLEEVYHAIR
-948 TEEIVMPAER
+948 NEEIVMPSER
-958 SGKIKEN
+958 SGKIREN
-965 YEWKV
+965 YDWKV
-970 LLRRAG
+970 LLRRSSS
-976 TPEGKYIYGIGSSFD
+976 PEGKYINGLGSSFD
-991 QDLFLIIW
+991 KDLFLIIW

-1014 EKSVVQKAVVGFRKC
+1014 EKSVAQKAIVGFRKC

-1049 CKFTTLLIP
+1049 CKFTSLLTP
-1058 PETGESLP
+1058 PETGESLS
-1066 VSFGRNLKAQQ
+1066 VSFGRNLKSQQ

-1100 MDCMLQLFKAKM
+1100 MDCMLQLFKAKL
-1112 LPKSLVEAED
+1112 LPKSMVEAED

-1128 RISLLPEELP
+1128 RVSLLPEELP
-1138 STRQETSIFSWWYLV
+1138 YIRPETSLFSWWFV
-1153 NPEPASNRGQTTEDK
+1153 NPEPASYRGQTTEDK
-1168 EAQKQAHNCIRDC
+1168 EAQKQAHTCIRDC
-1181 HPELLITE
+1181 LPELLITE
-1189 SKFLRPESL
+1189 SKFLRPDSL
-1198 NELMKVLI
+1198 NELIKVLI
-1206 YNSSVDNQESY
+1206 YNSSIENQESVPY
-1217 EEEAAVFFLELL
+1217 DEEAAVFFLELL

-1236 RDRVSVLWGT
+1236 RDRVSALWAT

-1256 NATQHGSI
+1256 NATHHSSI

-1292 LRILLLMKHN
+1292 LRILLLMKHD
-1302 VLQACG
+1302 VLQDCG
-1308 KQISYGLHELIR
+1308 RQISFGLHELIR

-1325 ITAARDWV
+1325 ITCSRDWV
-1333 TVFTLLECV
+1333 TVFALLECV

-1352 SGPVATTTVC
+1352 SSNVAMSTAS
-1362 KDTDSDSISG
+1362 SDVGSDLTSRDYELADGI
-1372 DFDFAEGLSNSEG
+1372 SNSESEG
-1385 DISSF
+1385 GSF
-1390 TSVES
+1390 TSIEA
-1395 DSGIGGSIL
+1395 DSGLSGSVL

-1427 VGVKLNKHDS
+1427 VGAKLNKHDS

-1462 LQCVHAIRVF
+1462 LHCVHALRLF

-1483 RQDGWQFKEHPADY
+1483 RQDGWQLKESTADY
-1497 KGSWGRNSKKP
+1497 KGSWGRSSKKT
-1508 SASSSKS
+1508 SSSSSRS
-1515 KKVSPTSLRARK
+1515 KKVSPTGLKTRK

-1534 SPTTSEDEAE
+1534 SPATSEDEAE

-1559 LTELMYTLHTHG
+1559 LLELMYTLHTHG
-1571 RGLFERFPDDNS
+1571 RGIFDKFPGMADGSPDVPVHD
-1583 QSQPSS
+1583 QSL
-1589 DDIITARD
+1589 D
-1597 QGMEFLWSKCWCPLL
+1597 FLWTKCWCPLL

-1619 CDMRRDVR
+1619 CDVRRDVR

-1639 VHDLQA
+1639 VQDLQN
-1645 LSAVEWEACFNKVL
+1645 LSAMEWEACFNKVL
-1659 FPMLSR
+1659 FPMLSQ
-1665 LLEVNSTGDPMGVEE
+1665 LLEVNSNSDPMGVEE

-1708 LWLTILDFMDKYMHA
+1708 LWLTILEFMDKYMHA

-1755 TLTAH
+1755 TLTAG
-1760 SQSTEER
+1760 SQSDNR
-1767 KTHKR
+1767 KTPAR
-1772 TDSEVHKYS
+1772 PESDIHKYS

-1806 SQSPAANTAQ
+1806 SQLPVSNIPK
-1816 VKATEQEKVTAEE
+1816 VKPEQEKTVSEE
-1829 PKPVPPD
+1829 SNRAMELPSNVDKMDNQDNPD
-1836 LPGVAVEAEKPE
+1836 GERSLPFNQKSNN
-1848 TPEPERRTPLQQ
+1848 
-1860 GSSLS
+1860 SSIS
-1865 SPPSGG
+1865 SPPGG
-1871 QQVCVVLQPPLPS
+1871 GQQQVCVVLQPPLPS
-1884 LSNKSSSPTH
+1884 LTNRSTSPTH

-1909 ILAPSPALSSRPL
+1909 ILAPSPALSPAAL
-1922 SSPQGSRSSTPTDPG
+1922 SSPQGSRSPTPTDPG
-1937 PKQLEMTEEC
+1937 PKQLEMSEEVP
-1947 RGDDIS
+1947 REDLKADQSNGESGKS
-1953 DVEPAKPGPAVGPVS
+1953 DAPS
-1968 PPRPK
+1968 PERMK
-1973 ASIHDI
+1973 ASIYDI

>member
-1 MFKAEEQGPMSPRN
+1 MSKVEDQRQMSTRN

-31 RRNARG
+31 RRNVRG

-57 KDQLVTVSDLSEIDV
+57 KDQLAAISDLSEVDV
-72 NTFLGPFLDVIRSED
+72 NTFLGPFLEVIRSED
-87 TTGPITGVALSSVNK
+87 TTGPVTGVALSSVNK

-107 LVDPTSESAASGIEN
+107 LVDPASESAASGIEN

-213 LKSGAI
+213 LKSGMI

-231 IATGKRKKHF
+231 IATGKRKKHM
-241 SPKPKRAHQEEVP
+241 SPKPRRGHFEEMPLATTITTV
-254 VTMATTTAAPT
+254 ATTTI
-265 TTPVPPTTLEPQP
+265 TTPSDP
-278 EIGKI
+278 
-283 DEELKEEVD
+283 LKEDIKPENVSETD
-292 EEADMDADAK
+292 PTLQENFLQESSEISDCVPGQPVSDGDTGKPAGDCTNLT
-302 ENEESVN
+302 EPLNEE
-309 EEATEKPAVISEGSL
+309 G
-324 PDGDLEKPAEECANT
+324 
-339 TDPLPEGEPSVASQ
+339 PSIASQ
-353 LMSSEGEADNL
+353 LMSSE
-364 SVEGLVMSED
+364 VEGDGLSMEGIVMSED
-374 EREGRC
+374 ERE
-380 DKVVDQDGQESVASI
+380 VVCEKSAEEVGADIVASSLI
-395 LMTEEDNDD
+395 TEDD
-404 SKEIMGS
+404 DQVKEIMGS

-418 ESEDLSEITEG
+418 ESEDLSEVAEG
-429 SQPESSLQ
+429 SQTEAMLQ

-515 SLMNY
+515 SLMNF

-528 LFWLIQCDLLGLFT
+528 LFWLIQCDVLGLFT
-542 MALRVCFLLFEGL
+542 MAMRVCFLLFEGL
-555 RVHLKF
+555 RTELKF

-572 ILALDLQ
+572 ILSLDPQ
-579 SVHYEKRELI
+579 SVPYEKRELT
-589 LDAINQ
+589 LDAVNQ

-604 ELYLNYDCDIYSTNV
+604 ELYLNYDCDVYSTNV

-630 AFPGGSLYSVHILA
+630 AFPSAGSLYSVHLLS
-644 LDALLAVVQSIEGHC
+644 LDALLAVVQNIEEHC
-659 HSQLLNSVDKA
+659 HSELLNTVENSTDENNADKCPSK
-670 IEENT
+670 T
-675 PDGNQK
+675 
-681 KKKEKT
+681 T

-692 GTDENC
+692 GIDDKC
-698 DSTLL
+698 DSSSLM

-708 PTSGY
+708 PTSGF

-721 GVMAEERG
+721 GVASQELS
-729 THENGPKSDTADKLT
+729 TQDSAAKSCDHSGDDKSFNSSL
-744 QSCMGLLFSSQIPT
+744 GLLLSSHLP
-758 ADTLA
+758 AVETLA

-784 KGIEFLQEH
+784 KGIEFLQEQ
-793 GLLSSPLNPE
+793 GLLSSPLNHE

-817 KTIGDYIGDKKNG
+817 KTIGDYLGDKKNT
-830 RILEAFVRSFHFHD
+830 RVLEAFVRSFHFHD
-844 LRVDEALRSFL
+844 SRVDEALRSFL

-863 SPVIEHIMEFFSE
+863 SPVIEHIIEFFSE

-885 YANKDAVFTLSYA
+885 YANKDAVFTLCYA

-920 DFKRNLR
+920 EFKKNLR
-927 KTNGSNDFKAS
+927 KTNGTADFKAS
-938 MLEEIYHAIR
+938 MLEEVYHAIR
-948 TEEIVMPAER
+948 NEEIVMPSER
-958 SGKIKEN
+958 SGKIREN
-965 YEWKV
+965 YDWKV
-970 LLRRAG
+970 LLRRSSS
-976 TPEGKYIYGIGSSFD
+976 PEGKYINGLGSSFD
-991 QDLFLIIW
+991 KDLFLIIW

-1014 EKSVVQKAVVGFRKC
+1014 EKSVAQKAIVGFRKC

-1049 CKFTTLLIP
+1049 CKFTSLLTP
-1058 PETGESLP
+1058 PETGESLS
-1066 VSFGRNLKAQQ
+1066 VSFGRNLKSQQ

-1100 MDCMLQLFKAKM
+1100 MDCMLQLFKAKL
-1112 LPKSLVEAED
+1112 LPKSMVEAED

-1128 RISLLPEELP
+1128 RVSLLPEELP
-1138 STRQETSIFSWWYLV
+1138 YIRPETSLFSWWFV
-1153 NPEPASNRGQTTEDK
+1153 NPEPASYRGQTTEDK
-1168 EAQKQAHNCIRDC
+1168 EAQKQAHTCIRDC
-1181 HPELLITE
+1181 LPELLITE
-1189 SKFLRPESL
+1189 SKFLRPDSL
-1198 NELMKVLI
+1198 NELIKVLI
-1206 YNSSVDNQESY
+1206 YNSSIENQESVPY
-1217 EEEAAVFFLELL
+1217 DEEAAVFFLELL

-1236 RDRVSVLWGT
+1236 RDRVSALWAT

-1256 NATQHGSI
+1256 NATHHSSI

-1292 LRILLLMKHN
+1292 LRILLLMKHD
-1302 VLQACG
+1302 VLQDCG
-1308 KQISYGLHELIR
+1308 RQISFGLHELIR

-1325 ITAARDWV
+1325 ITCSRDWV
-1333 TVFTLLECV
+1333 TVFALLECV

-1352 SGPVATTTVC
+1352 SSNVAMSTAS
-1362 KDTDSDSISG
+1362 SDVGSDLTSRDYELADGI
-1372 DFDFAEGLSNSEG
+1372 SNSESEG
-1385 DISSF
+1385 GSF
-1390 TSVES
+1390 TSIEA
-1395 DSGIGGSIL
+1395 DSGLSGSVL

-1427 VGVKLNKHDS
+1427 VGAKLNKHDS

-1462 LQCVHAIRVF
+1462 LHCVHALRLF

-1483 RQDGWQFKEHPADY
+1483 RQDGWQLKESTADY
-1497 KGSWGRNSKKP
+1497 KGSWGRSSKKT
-1508 SASSSKS
+1508 SSSSSRS
-1515 KKVSPTSLRARK
+1515 KKVSPTGLKTRK

-1534 SPTTSEDEAE
+1534 SPATSEDEAE

-1559 LTELMYTLHTHG
+1559 LLELMYTLHTHG
-1571 RGLFERFPDDNS
+1571 RGIFDKFPGMADGSPDVPVHD
-1583 QSQPSS
+1583 QSL
-1589 DDIITARD
+1589 D
-1597 QGMEFLWSKCWCPLL
+1597 FLWTKCWCPLL

-1619 CDMRRDVR
+1619 CDVRRDVR

-1639 VHDLQA
+1639 VQDLQN
-1645 LSAVEWEACFNKVL
+1645 LSAMEWEACFNKVL
-1659 FPMLSR
+1659 FPMLSQ
-1665 LLEVNSTGDPMGVEE
+1665 LLEVNSNSDPMGVEE

-1708 LWLTILDFMDKYMHA
+1708 LWLTILEFMDKYMHA

-1755 TLTAH
+1755 TLTAG
-1760 SQSTEER
+1760 SQSDNR
-1767 KTHKR
+1767 KTPAR
-1772 TDSEVHKYS
+1772 PESDIHKYS

-1806 SQSPAANTAQ
+1806 SQLPVSNIPK
-1816 VKATEQEKVTAEE
+1816 VKPEQEKTVSEE
-1829 PKPVPPD
+1829 SNRAMD
-1836 LPGVAVEAEKPE
+1836 LPSNVDKMDNQDNPDG
-1848 TPEPERRTPLQQ
+1848 ERSLPSNQK
-1860 GSSLS
+1860 SSNSSIS
-1865 SPPSGG
+1865 SPPGG
-1871 QQVCVVLQPPLPS
+1871 GQQQVCVVLQPPLPS
-1884 LSNKSSSPTH
+1884 LTNRSTSPTH

-1909 ILAPSPALSSRPL
+1909 ILAPSPALSPAAL
-1922 SSPQGSRSSTPTDPG
+1922 SSPQGSRSPTPTDPG
-1937 PKQLEMTEEC
+1937 PKQLEMSEEVP
-1947 RGDDIS
+1947 REDLKADQSNGESGKS
-1953 DVEPAKPGPAVGPVS
+1953 DAPS
-1968 PPRPK
+1968 PERMK
-1973 ASIHDI
+1973 ASIYDI

>member
-1 MFKAEEQGPMSPRN
+1 MSKVEDQRQMSTRN

-31 RRNARG
+31 RRNVRG

-57 KDQLVTVSDLSEIDV
+57 KDQLAAISDLSEVDV
-72 NTFLGPFLDVIRSED
+72 NTFLGPFLEVIRSED
-87 TTGPITGVALSSVNK
+87 TTGPVTGVALSSVNK

-107 LVDPTSESAASGIEN
+107 LVDPASESAASGIEN

-213 LKSGAI
+213 LKSGMI

-231 IATGKRKKHF
+231 IATGKRKKHM
-241 SPKPKRAHQEEVP
+241 SPKPRRGHFEEMPLATTITTTV
-254 VTMATTTAAPT
+254 ATTTI
-265 TTPVPPTTLEPQP
+265 TTPSDP
-278 EIGKI
+278 
-283 DEELKEEVD
+283 LKEDIKPENVSETD
-292 EEADMDADAK
+292 PTLQENFLQESSEISDCVPGQPVSDGDTGKPAGDCTNIT
-302 ENEESVN
+302 EPLNEE
-309 EEATEKPAVISEGSL
+309 G
-324 PDGDLEKPAEECANT
+324 
-339 TDPLPEGEPSVASQ
+339 PSIASQ
-353 LMSSEGEADNL
+353 LMSSE
-364 SVEGLVMSED
+364 VEGDGLSMEGIVMSED
-374 EREGRC
+374 EREVACEKSAEEVGT
-380 DKVVDQDGQESVASI
+380 DIVASSLI
-395 LMTEEDNDD
+395 TEDD
-404 SKEIMGS
+404 DQVKEIMGS

-418 ESEDLSEITEG
+418 ESEDLSEVAEG
-429 SQPESSLQ
+429 SQTEAMLQ

-515 SLMNY
+515 SLMNF

-528 LFWLIQCDLLGLFT
+528 LFWLIQCDVLGLFT
-542 MALRVCFLLFEGL
+542 MAMRVCFLLFEGL
-555 RVHLKF
+555 RTELKF

-572 ILALDLQ
+572 ILSLDPQ
-579 SVHYEKRELI
+579 SVPYEKRELT
-589 LDAINQ
+589 LDAVNQ

-604 ELYLNYDCDIYSTNV
+604 ELYLNYDCDVYSTNV

-630 AFPGGSLYSVHILA
+630 AFPSAGSLYSVHLLS
-644 LDALLAVVQSIEGHC
+644 LDALLAVVQNIEEHC
-659 HSQLLNSVDKA
+659 HSELLNTVENSTDENNADKCPSK
-670 IEENT
+670 T
-675 PDGNQK
+675 
-681 KKKEKT
+681 T

-692 GTDENC
+692 GIDDKC
-698 DSTLL
+698 DSSSLM

-708 PTSGY
+708 PTSGF

-721 GVMAEERG
+721 GVASQELS
-729 THENGPKSDTADKLT
+729 TQDSAAKSCDQSGDDKSFNSSL
-744 QSCMGLLFSSQIPT
+744 GLLLSSHLP
-758 ADTLA
+758 AVETLA

-784 KGIEFLQEH
+784 KGIEFLQEQ
-793 GLLSSPLNPE
+793 GLLSSPLNHE

-817 KTIGDYIGDKKNG
+817 KTIGDYLGDKKNT
-830 RILEAFVRSFHFHD
+830 RVLEAFVRSFHFHD
-844 LRVDEALRSFL
+844 SRVDEALRSFL

-863 SPVIEHIMEFFSE
+863 SPVIEHIIEFFSE

-885 YANKDAVFTLSYA
+885 YANKDAVFTLCYA

-920 DFKRNLR
+920 EFKKNLR
-927 KTNGSNDFKAS
+927 KTNGTADFKAS
-938 MLEEIYHAIR
+938 MLEEVYHAIR
-948 TEEIVMPAER
+948 NEEIVMPSER
-958 SGKIKEN
+958 SGKIREN
-965 YEWKV
+965 YDWKV
-970 LLRRAG
+970 LLRRSSS
-976 TPEGKYIYGIGSSFD
+976 PEGKYINGLGSSFD
-991 QDLFLIIW
+991 KDLFLIIW

-1014 EKSVVQKAVVGFRKC
+1014 EKSVAQKAIVGFRKC

-1049 CKFTTLLIP
+1049 CKFTSLLTP
-1058 PETGESLP
+1058 PETGESLS
-1066 VSFGRNLKAQQ
+1066 VSFGRNLKSQQ

-1100 MDCMLQLFKAKM
+1100 MDCMLQLFKAKL
-1112 LPKSLVEAED
+1112 LPKSMVEAED

-1128 RISLLPEELP
+1128 RVSLLPEELP
-1138 STRQETSIFSWWYLV
+1138 YIRPETSLFSWWFV
-1153 NPEPASNRGQTTEDK
+1153 NPEPASYRGQTTEDK
-1168 EAQKQAHNCIRDC
+1168 EAQKQAHTCIRDC
-1181 HPELLITE
+1181 LPELLITE
-1189 SKFLRPESL
+1189 SKFLRPDSL
-1198 NELMKVLI
+1198 NELIKVLI
-1206 YNSSVDNQESY
+1206 YNSSIENQESVPY
-1217 EEEAAVFFLELL
+1217 DEEAAVFFLELL

-1236 RDRVSVLWGT
+1236 RDRVSALWAT

-1256 NATQHGSI
+1256 NATHHSSI

-1292 LRILLLMKHN
+1292 LRILLLMKHD
-1302 VLQACG
+1302 VLQDCG
-1308 KQISYGLHELIR
+1308 RQISFGLHELIR

-1325 ITAARDWV
+1325 ITCSRDWV
-1333 TVFTLLECV
+1333 TVFALLECV

-1352 SGPVATTTVC
+1352 SSNVAMSTAS
-1362 KDTDSDSISG
+1362 SDVGSDLTSRDYELADGI
-1372 DFDFAEGLSNSEG
+1372 SNSESEG
-1385 DISSF
+1385 GSF
-1390 TSVES
+1390 TSIEA
-1395 DSGIGGSIL
+1395 DSGLSGSVL

-1427 VGVKLNKHDS
+1427 VGAKLNKHDS

-1462 LQCVHAIRVF
+1462 LHCVHALRLF

-1483 RQDGWQFKEHPADY
+1483 RQDGWQLKESTADY
-1497 KGSWGRNSKKP
+1497 KGSWGRSSKKT
-1508 SASSSKS
+1508 SSSSSRS
-1515 KKVSPTSLRARK
+1515 KKVSPTGLKTRK

-1534 SPTTSEDEAE
+1534 SPATSEDEAE

-1559 LTELMYTLHTHG
+1559 LLELMYTLHTHG
-1571 RGLFERFPDDNS
+1571 RGIFDKFPGMADGSPDVPVHD
-1583 QSQPSS
+1583 QSL
-1589 DDIITARD
+1589 D
-1597 QGMEFLWSKCWCPLL
+1597 FLWTKCWCPLL

-1619 CDMRRDVR
+1619 CDVRRDVR

-1639 VHDLQA
+1639 VQDLQN
-1645 LSAVEWEACFNKVL
+1645 LSAMEWEACFNKVL
-1659 FPMLSR
+1659 FPMLSQ
-1665 LLEVNSTGDPMGVEE
+1665 LLEVNSNSDPMGVEE

-1708 LWLTILDFMDKYMHA
+1708 LWLTILEFMDKYMHA

-1755 TLTAH
+1755 TLTAG
-1760 SQSTEER
+1760 SQSDNR
-1767 KTHKR
+1767 KTPAR
-1772 TDSEVHKYS
+1772 PESDIHKYS

-1806 SQSPAANTAQ
+1806 SQLPVSNIPK
-1816 VKATEQEKVTAEE
+1816 VKPEQEKTVSEE
-1829 PKPVPPD
+1829 SNRAMELPSNVDKMDNQDNPD
-1836 LPGVAVEAEKPE
+1836 GERSLPSNQK
-1848 TPEPERRTPLQQ
+1848 
-1860 GSSLS
+1860 SSNSSIS
-1865 SPPSGG
+1865 SPPGG
-1871 QQVCVVLQPPLPS
+1871 GQQQVCVVLQPPLPS
-1884 LSNKSSSPTH
+1884 LTNRSTSPTH

-1909 ILAPSPALSSRPL
+1909 ILAPSPALSPAAL
-1922 SSPQGSRSSTPTDPG
+1922 SSPQGSRSPTPTDPG
-1937 PKQLEMTEEC
+1937 PKQLEMSEEVP
-1947 RGDDIS
+1947 RKDLKADQSNGESGKS
-1953 DVEPAKPGPAVGPVS
+1953 DAPS
-1968 PPRPK
+1968 PERMK
-1973 ASIHDI
+1973 ASIYDI

>member
-1 MFKAEEQGPMSPRN
+1 MSKVEDQRQMSTRN

-31 RRNARG
+31 RRNVRG

-57 KDQLVTVSDLSEIDV
+57 KDQLAAISDLSEVDV
-72 NTFLGPFLDVIRSED
+72 NTFLGPFLEVIRSED
-87 TTGPITGVALSSVNK
+87 TTGPVTGVALSSVNK

-107 LVDPTSESAASGIEN
+107 LVDPASESAASGIEN

-213 LKSGAI
+213 LKSGMI

-231 IATGKRKKHF
+231 IATGKRKKHM
-241 SPKPKRAHQEEVP
+241 SPKPRRGHFEEMPLATTITTV
-254 VTMATTTAAPT
+254 ATTTI
-265 TTPVPPTTLEPQP
+265 TTPSDP
-278 EIGKI
+278 
-283 DEELKEEVD
+283 LKEDIKPENVSETD
-292 EEADMDADAK
+292 PTLQENFLQESSEISDCVPGQPVSDGDTGKPAGDCTNLT
-302 ENEESVN
+302 EPLNEE
-309 EEATEKPAVISEGSL
+309 G
-324 PDGDLEKPAEECANT
+324 
-339 TDPLPEGEPSVASQ
+339 PSIASQ
-353 LMSSEGEADNL
+353 LMSSE
-364 SVEGLVMSED
+364 VEGDGLSMEGIVMSED
-374 EREGRC
+374 ERE
-380 DKVVDQDGQESVASI
+380 VVCEKSAEEVGADIVASSLI
-395 LMTEEDNDD
+395 TEDD
-404 SKEIMGS
+404 DQVKEIMGS

-418 ESEDLSEITEG
+418 ESEDLSEVAEG
-429 SQPESSLQ
+429 SQTEAMLQ

-515 SLMNY
+515 SLMNF

-528 LFWLIQCDLLGLFT
+528 LFWLIQCDVLGLFT
-542 MALRVCFLLFEGL
+542 MAMRVCFLLFEGL
-555 RVHLKF
+555 RTELKF

-572 ILALDLQ
+572 ILSLDPQ
-579 SVHYEKRELI
+579 SVPYEKRELT
-589 LDAINQ
+589 LDAVNQ

-604 ELYLNYDCDIYSTNV
+604 ELYLNYDCDVYSTNV

-630 AFPGGSLYSVHILA
+630 AFPSAGSLYSVHLLS
-644 LDALLAVVQSIEGHC
+644 LDALLAVVQNIEEHC
-659 HSQLLNSVDKA
+659 HSELLNTVENSTDENNADKCPSK
-670 IEENT
+670 T
-675 PDGNQK
+675 
-681 KKKEKT
+681 T

-692 GTDENC
+692 GIDDKC
-698 DSTLL
+698 DSSSLM

-708 PTSGY
+708 PTSGF

-721 GVMAEERG
+721 GVASQELS
-729 THENGPKSDTADKLT
+729 TQDSAAKSCDQSGDDKSLN
-744 QSCMGLLFSSQIPT
+744 SSLGLLLSSHLP
-758 ADTLA
+758 AVETLA

-784 KGIEFLQEH
+784 KGIEFLQEQ
-793 GLLSSPLNPE
+793 GLLSSPLNHE

-817 KTIGDYIGDKKNG
+817 KTIGDYLGDKKNT
-830 RILEAFVRSFHFHD
+830 RVLEAFVRSFHFHD
-844 LRVDEALRSFL
+844 SRVDEALRSFL

-863 SPVIEHIMEFFSE
+863 SPVIEHIIEFFSE

-885 YANKDAVFTLSYA
+885 YANKDAVFTLCYA

-920 DFKRNLR
+920 EFKKNLR
-927 KTNGSNDFKAS
+927 KTNGTADFKAS
-938 MLEEIYHAIR
+938 MLEEVYHAIR
-948 TEEIVMPAER
+948 NEEIVMPSER
-958 SGKIKEN
+958 SGKIREN
-965 YEWKV
+965 YDWKV
-970 LLRRAG
+970 LLRRSSS
-976 TPEGKYIYGIGSSFD
+976 PEGKYINGLGSSFD
-991 QDLFLIIW
+991 KDLFLIIW

-1014 EKSVVQKAVVGFRKC
+1014 EKSVAQKAIVGFRKC

-1049 CKFTTLLIP
+1049 CKFTSLLTP
-1058 PETGESLP
+1058 PETGESLS
-1066 VSFGRNLKAQQ
+1066 VSFGRNLKSQQ

-1100 MDCMLQLFKAKM
+1100 MDCMLQLFKAKL
-1112 LPKSLVEAED
+1112 LPKSMVEAED

-1128 RISLLPEELP
+1128 RVSLLPEELP
-1138 STRQETSIFSWWYLV
+1138 YIRPETSLFSWWFV
-1153 NPEPASNRGQTTEDK
+1153 NPEPASYRGQTTEDK
-1168 EAQKQAHNCIRDC
+1168 EAQKQAHTCIRDC
-1181 HPELLITE
+1181 LPELLITE
-1189 SKFLRPESL
+1189 SKFLRPDSL
-1198 NELMKVLI
+1198 NELIKVLI
-1206 YNSSVDNQESY
+1206 YNSSIENQESVPY
-1217 EEEAAVFFLELL
+1217 DEEAAVFFLELL

-1236 RDRVSVLWGT
+1236 RDRVSALWAT

-1256 NATQHGSI
+1256 NATHHSSI

-1292 LRILLLMKHN
+1292 LRILLLMKHD
-1302 VLQACG
+1302 VLQDCG
-1308 KQISYGLHELIR
+1308 RQISFGLHELIR

-1325 ITAARDWV
+1325 ITCSRDWV
-1333 TVFTLLECV
+1333 TVFALLECV

-1352 SGPVATTTVC
+1352 SSNVAMSTAS
-1362 KDTDSDSISG
+1362 SDVGSDLTSRDYELADGI
-1372 DFDFAEGLSNSEG
+1372 SNSESEG
-1385 DISSF
+1385 GSF
-1390 TSVES
+1390 TSIEA
-1395 DSGIGGSIL
+1395 DSGLSGSVL

-1427 VGVKLNKHDS
+1427 VGAKLNKHDS

-1462 LQCVHAIRVF
+1462 LHCVHALRLF

-1483 RQDGWQFKEHPADY
+1483 RQDGWQLKESTADY
-1497 KGSWGRNSKKP
+1497 KGSWGRSSKKT
-1508 SASSSKS
+1508 SSSSSRS
-1515 KKVSPTSLRARK
+1515 KKVSPTGLKTRK

-1534 SPTTSEDEAE
+1534 SPATSEDEAE

-1559 LTELMYTLHTHG
+1559 LLELMYTLHTHG
-1571 RGLFERFPDDNS
+1571 RGIFDKFPGMADGSPDVPVHD
-1583 QSQPSS
+1583 QSL
-1589 DDIITARD
+1589 D
-1597 QGMEFLWSKCWCPLL
+1597 FLWTKCWCPLL

-1619 CDMRRDVR
+1619 CDVRRDVR

-1639 VHDLQA
+1639 VQDLQN
-1645 LSAVEWEACFNKVL
+1645 LSAMEWEACFNKVL
-1659 FPMLSR
+1659 FPMLSQ
-1665 LLEVNSTGDPMGVEE
+1665 LLEVNSNSDPMGVEE

-1708 LWLTILDFMDKYMHA
+1708 LWLTILEFMDKYMHA

-1755 TLTAH
+1755 TLTAG
-1760 SQSTEER
+1760 SQSDNR
-1767 KTHKR
+1767 KTPAR
-1772 TDSEVHKYS
+1772 PESDIHKYS

-1806 SQSPAANTAQ
+1806 SQLPVSNIPK
-1816 VKATEQEKVTAEE
+1816 VKPEQEKTVSEE
-1829 PKPVPPD
+1829 SNRAMELLSNVDKMDNQDNPD
-1836 LPGVAVEAEKPE
+1836 GERSLPSNQKSNN
-1848 TPEPERRTPLQQ
+1848 
-1860 GSSLS
+1860 SSIS
-1865 SPPSGG
+1865 SPPGG
-1871 QQVCVVLQPPLPS
+1871 GQQQVCVVLQPPLPS
-1884 LSNKSSSPTH
+1884 LTNRSTSPTH

-1909 ILAPSPALSSRPL
+1909 ILAPSPALSPAAL
-1922 SSPQGSRSSTPTDPG
+1922 SSPQGSRSPTPTDPG
-1937 PKQLEMTEEC
+1937 PKQLEMSEEVP
-1947 RGDDIS
+1947 REDLKADQSNGESGKS
-1953 DVEPAKPGPAVGPVS
+1953 DAPS
-1968 PPRPK
+1968 PERMK
-1973 ASIHDI
+1973 ASIYDI

>member
-1 MFKAEEQGPMSPRN
+1 MSKVEDQRQMSTRN

-31 RRNARG
+31 RRNVRG

-57 KDQLVTVSDLSEIDV
+57 KDQLAAISDLSEVDV
-72 NTFLGPFLDVIRSED
+72 NTFLGPFLEVIRSED
-87 TTGPITGVALSSVNK
+87 TTGPVTGVALSSVNK

-107 LVDPTSESAASGIEN
+107 LVDPASESAASGIEN

-213 LKSGAI
+213 LKSGMI

-231 IATGKRKKHF
+231 IATGKRKKHM
-241 SPKPKRAHQEEVP
+241 SPKPRRGHFEEMPLATTITTV
-254 VTMATTTAAPT
+254 ATTTI
-265 TTPVPPTTLEPQP
+265 TTPSDP
-278 EIGKI
+278 
-283 DEELKEEVD
+283 LKEDIKPENVSETD
-292 EEADMDADAK
+292 PTLQENFLQESSEISDCVPGQPVSDGDTGKPAGDCTNLT
-302 ENEESVN
+302 EPLNEE
-309 EEATEKPAVISEGSL
+309 G
-324 PDGDLEKPAEECANT
+324 
-339 TDPLPEGEPSVASQ
+339 PSIASQ
-353 LMSSEGEADNL
+353 LMSSE
-364 SVEGLVMSED
+364 VEGDGLSMEGIVMSED
-374 EREGRC
+374 ERE
-380 DKVVDQDGQESVASI
+380 VVCEKSAEEVGADVVASSLI
-395 LMTEEDNDD
+395 TEDD
-404 SKEIMGS
+404 DQVKEIMGS

-418 ESEDLSEITEG
+418 ESEDLSEVAEG
-429 SQPESSLQ
+429 SQTEAMLQ

-515 SLMNY
+515 SLMNF

-528 LFWLIQCDLLGLFT
+528 LFWLIQCDVLGLFT
-542 MALRVCFLLFEGL
+542 MAMRVCFLLFEGL
-555 RVHLKF
+555 RTELKF

-572 ILALDLQ
+572 ILSLDPQ
-579 SVHYEKRELI
+579 SVPYEKRELT
-589 LDAINQ
+589 LDAVNQ

-604 ELYLNYDCDIYSTNV
+604 ELYLNYDCDVYSTNV

-630 AFPGGSLYSVHILA
+630 AFPSAGSLYSVHLLS
-644 LDALLAVVQSIEGHC
+644 LDALLAVVQNIEEHC
-659 HSQLLNSVDKA
+659 HSELLNTVENSTDENNADKCPSK
-670 IEENT
+670 T
-675 PDGNQK
+675 
-681 KKKEKT
+681 T

-692 GTDENC
+692 GIDDKC
-698 DSTLL
+698 DSSSLT

-708 PTSGY
+708 PTSGF

-721 GVMAEERG
+721 GVASQEPS
-729 THENGPKSDTADKLT
+729 TQDSAAKSCDQSGDDKSLN
-744 QSCMGLLFSSQIPT
+744 SSLGLLLSSHLP
-758 ADTLA
+758 AVETLA

-784 KGIEFLQEH
+784 KGIEFLQEQ
-793 GLLSSPLNPE
+793 GLLSSPLNHE

-817 KTIGDYIGDKKNG
+817 KTIGDYLGDKKNT
-830 RILEAFVRSFHFHD
+830 RVLEAFVRSFHFHD
-844 LRVDEALRSFL
+844 SRVDEALRSFL

-863 SPVIEHIMEFFSE
+863 SPVIEHIIEFFSE

-885 YANKDAVFTLSYA
+885 YANKDAVFTLCYA

-920 DFKRNLR
+920 EFKKNLR
-927 KTNGSNDFKAS
+927 KTNGTADFKAS
-938 MLEEIYHAIR
+938 MLEEVYHAIR
-948 TEEIVMPAER
+948 NEEIVMPSER
-958 SGKIKEN
+958 SGKIREN
-965 YEWKV
+965 YDWKV
-970 LLRRAG
+970 LLRRSSS
-976 TPEGKYIYGIGSSFD
+976 PEGKYINGLGSSFD
-991 QDLFLIIW
+991 KDLFLIIW

-1014 EKSVVQKAVVGFRKC
+1014 EKSVAQKAIVGFRKC

-1049 CKFTTLLIP
+1049 CKFTSLLTP
-1058 PETGESLP
+1058 PETGESLS
-1066 VSFGRNLKAQQ
+1066 VSFGRNLKSQQ

-1100 MDCMLQLFKAKM
+1100 MDCMLQLFKAKL
-1112 LPKSLVEAED
+1112 LPKSMVEAED

-1128 RISLLPEELP
+1128 RVSLLPEELP
-1138 STRQETSIFSWWYLV
+1138 YIRPETSLFSWWFV
-1153 NPEPASNRGQTTEDK
+1153 NPEPASYRGQTTEDK
-1168 EAQKQAHNCIRDC
+1168 EAQKQAHTCIRDC
-1181 HPELLITE
+1181 LPELLITE
-1189 SKFLRPESL
+1189 SKFLRPDSL
-1198 NELMKVLI
+1198 NELIKVLI
-1206 YNSSVDNQESY
+1206 YNSSIENQESVPY
-1217 EEEAAVFFLELL
+1217 DEEAAVFFLELL

-1236 RDRVSVLWGT
+1236 RDRVSALWAT

-1256 NATQHGSI
+1256 NATHHSSI

-1292 LRILLLMKHN
+1292 LRILLLMKHD
-1302 VLQACG
+1302 VLQDCG
-1308 KQISYGLHELIR
+1308 RQISFGLHELIR

-1325 ITAARDWV
+1325 ITCSRDWV
-1333 TVFTLLECV
+1333 TVFALLECV

-1352 SGPVATTTVC
+1352 SSNVAMSTAS
-1362 KDTDSDSISG
+1362 SDVGSDLTSRDYELADGI
-1372 DFDFAEGLSNSEG
+1372 SNSESEG
-1385 DISSF
+1385 GSF
-1390 TSVES
+1390 TSIEA
-1395 DSGIGGSIL
+1395 DSGLSGSVL

-1427 VGVKLNKHDS
+1427 VGAKLNKHDS

-1462 LQCVHAIRVF
+1462 LHCVHALRLF

-1483 RQDGWQFKEHPADY
+1483 RQDGWQLKESTADY
-1497 KGSWGRNSKKP
+1497 KGSWGRSSKKT
-1508 SASSSKS
+1508 SSSSSRS
-1515 KKVSPTSLRARK
+1515 KKVSPTGLKTRK

-1534 SPTTSEDEAE
+1534 SPATSEDEAE

-1559 LTELMYTLHTHG
+1559 LLELMYTLHTHG
-1571 RGLFERFPDDNS
+1571 RGIFDKFPGMADGSPDVPVHD
-1583 QSQPSS
+1583 QSL
-1589 DDIITARD
+1589 D
-1597 QGMEFLWSKCWCPLL
+1597 FLWTKCWCPLL

-1619 CDMRRDVR
+1619 CDVRRDVR

-1639 VHDLQA
+1639 VQDLQN
-1645 LSAVEWEACFNKVL
+1645 LSAMEWEACFNKVL
-1659 FPMLSR
+1659 FPMLSQ
-1665 LLEVNSTGDPMGVEE
+1665 LLEVNSNSDPMGVEE

-1708 LWLTILDFMDKYMHA
+1708 LWLTILEFMDKYMHA

-1755 TLTAH
+1755 TLTAG
-1760 SQSTEER
+1760 SQSDNR
-1767 KTHKR
+1767 KTPAR
-1772 TDSEVHKYS
+1772 PESDIHKYS

-1806 SQSPAANTAQ
+1806 SQLPVSNIPK
-1816 VKATEQEKVTAEE
+1816 VKPEQEKTVSEE
-1829 PKPVPPD
+1829 SNRAMELPSNVDKMDNQDNPD
-1836 LPGVAVEAEKPE
+1836 GERSLPSNRK
-1848 TPEPERRTPLQQ
+1848 
-1860 GSSLS
+1860 SSNSSIS
-1865 SPPSGG
+1865 SPPGG
-1871 QQVCVVLQPPLPS
+1871 GQQQVCVVLQPPLPS
-1884 LSNKSSSPTH
+1884 LTNRSTSPTH

-1909 ILAPSPALSSRPL
+1909 ILAPSPALSPAAL
-1922 SSPQGSRSSTPTDPG
+1922 SSPQGSRSPTPTDPG
-1937 PKQLEMTEEC
+1937 PKQLEMSEEVP
-1947 RGDDIS
+1947 REDLKADQSNGESGKS
-1953 DVEPAKPGPAVGPVS
+1953 DAPS
-1968 PPRPK
+1968 PERMK
-1973 ASIHDI
+1973 ASIYDI

>member
-1 MFKAEEQGPMSPRN
+1 MSKVEDQRQMSTRN

-31 RRNARG
+31 RRNVRG

-57 KDQLVTVSDLSEIDV
+57 KDQLAAISDLSEVDV
-72 NTFLGPFLDVIRSED
+72 NTFLGPFLEVIRSED
-87 TTGPITGVALSSVNK
+87 TTGPVTGVALSSVNK

-107 LVDPTSESAASGIEN
+107 LVDPASESAASGIEN

-213 LKSGAI
+213 LKSGMI

-231 IATGKRKKHF
+231 IATGKRKKHM
-241 SPKPKRAHQEEVP
+241 SPKPRRGHFEEMPLATTITTV
-254 VTMATTTAAPT
+254 ATTTI
-265 TTPVPPTTLEPQP
+265 TTPSDP
-278 EIGKI
+278 
-283 DEELKEEVD
+283 LKEDIKPENVSETD
-292 EEADMDADAK
+292 PTLQENFLQESSEISDCVPGQPVSDGDTGKPAGDCTNLT
-302 ENEESVN
+302 EPLNEE
-309 EEATEKPAVISEGSL
+309 G
-324 PDGDLEKPAEECANT
+324 
-339 TDPLPEGEPSVASQ
+339 PSIASQ
-353 LMSSEGEADNL
+353 LMSSE
-364 SVEGLVMSED
+364 VEGDGLSMEGIVMSED
-374 EREGRC
+374 ERE
-380 DKVVDQDGQESVASI
+380 VVCEKSAEEVGADIVASSLI
-395 LMTEEDNDD
+395 TEDD
-404 SKEIMGS
+404 DQVKEIMGS

-418 ESEDLSEITEG
+418 ESEDLSEVAEG
-429 SQPESSLQ
+429 SQTEAMLQ

-515 SLMNY
+515 SLMNF

-528 LFWLIQCDLLGLFT
+528 LFWLIQCDVLGLFT
-542 MALRVCFLLFEGL
+542 MAMRVCFLLFEGL
-555 RVHLKF
+555 RTELKF

-572 ILALDLQ
+572 ILSLDPQ
-579 SVHYEKRELI
+579 SVPYEKRELT
-589 LDAINQ
+589 LDAVNQ

-604 ELYLNYDCDIYSTNV
+604 ELYLNYDCDVYSTNV

-630 AFPGGSLYSVHILA
+630 AFPSAGSLYSVHLLS
-644 LDALLAVVQSIEGHC
+644 LDALLAVVQNIEEHC
-659 HSQLLNSVDKA
+659 HSELLNTVENSTDENNADKCPSK
-670 IEENT
+670 T
-675 PDGNQK
+675 
-681 KKKEKT
+681 T

-692 GTDENC
+692 GIDDKC
-698 DSTLL
+698 DSSSLM

-708 PTSGY
+708 PTSGF

-721 GVMAEERG
+721 GVASQELS
-729 THENGPKSDTADKLT
+729 TQDSAAKSCDQSGDDKSLN
-744 QSCMGLLFSSQIPT
+744 SSLGLLLSSHLP
-758 ADTLA
+758 AVETLA

-784 KGIEFLQEH
+784 KGIEFLQEQ
-793 GLLSSPLNPE
+793 GLLSSPLNHE

-817 KTIGDYIGDKKNG
+817 KTIGDYLGDKKNT
-830 RILEAFVRSFHFHD
+830 RVLEAFVRSFHFHD
-844 LRVDEALRSFL
+844 SRVDEALRSFL

-863 SPVIEHIMEFFSE
+863 SPVIEHIIEFFSE

-885 YANKDAVFTLSYA
+885 YANKDAVFTLCYA

-920 DFKRNLR
+920 EFKKNLR
-927 KTNGSNDFKAS
+927 KTNGTADFKAS
-938 MLEEIYHAIR
+938 MLEEVYHAIR
-948 TEEIVMPAER
+948 NEEIVMPSER
-958 SGKIKEN
+958 SGKIREN
-965 YEWKV
+965 YDWKV
-970 LLRRAG
+970 LLRRSS
-976 TPEGKYIYGIGSSFD
+976 TPEGKYINGLGSSFD
-991 QDLFLIIW
+991 KDLFLIIW

-1014 EKSVVQKAVVGFRKC
+1014 EKSVAQKAIVGFRKC

-1049 CKFTTLLIP
+1049 CKFTSLLTP
-1058 PETGESLP
+1058 PETGESLS
-1066 VSFGRNLKAQQ
+1066 VSFGRNLKSQQ

-1100 MDCMLQLFKAKM
+1100 MDCMLQLFKAKL
-1112 LPKSLVEAED
+1112 LPKSMVEAED

-1128 RISLLPEELP
+1128 RVSLLPEELP
-1138 STRQETSIFSWWYLV
+1138 YIRPETSLFSWWFV
-1153 NPEPASNRGQTTEDK
+1153 NPEPASYRGQTTEDK
-1168 EAQKQAHNCIRDC
+1168 EAQKQAHTCIRDC
-1181 HPELLITE
+1181 LPELLITE
-1189 SKFLRPESL
+1189 SKFLRPDSL
-1198 NELMKVLI
+1198 NELIKVLI
-1206 YNSSVDNQESY
+1206 YNSSIENQESVPY
-1217 EEEAAVFFLELL
+1217 DEEAAVFFLELL

-1236 RDRVSVLWGT
+1236 RDRVSALWAT

-1256 NATQHGSI
+1256 NATHHSSI

-1292 LRILLLMKHN
+1292 LRILLLMKHD
-1302 VLQACG
+1302 VLQDCG
-1308 KQISYGLHELIR
+1308 RQISFGLHELIR

-1325 ITAARDWV
+1325 ITCSRDWV
-1333 TVFTLLECV
+1333 TVFALLECV

-1352 SGPVATTTVC
+1352 SSNVAMSTAS
-1362 KDTDSDSISG
+1362 SDVGSDLTSRDYELADGI
-1372 DFDFAEGLSNSEG
+1372 SNSESEG
-1385 DISSF
+1385 GSF
-1390 TSVES
+1390 TSIEA
-1395 DSGIGGSIL
+1395 DSGLSGSVL

-1427 VGVKLNKHDS
+1427 VGAKLNKHDS

-1462 LQCVHAIRVF
+1462 LHCVHALRLF

-1483 RQDGWQFKEHPADY
+1483 RQDGWQLKESTADY
-1497 KGSWGRNSKKP
+1497 KGSWGRSSKKT
-1508 SASSSKS
+1508 SSSSSRS
-1515 KKVSPTSLRARK
+1515 KKVSPTGLKTRK

-1534 SPTTSEDEAE
+1534 SPATSEDEAE

-1559 LTELMYTLHTHG
+1559 LLELMYTLHTHG
-1571 RGLFERFPDDNS
+1571 RGIFDKFPGMADGSPDVPVHD
-1583 QSQPSS
+1583 QSL
-1589 DDIITARD
+1589 D
-1597 QGMEFLWSKCWCPLL
+1597 FLWTKCWCPLL

-1619 CDMRRDVR
+1619 CDVRRDVR

-1639 VHDLQA
+1639 VQDLQN
-1645 LSAVEWEACFNKVL
+1645 LSAMEWEACFNKVL
-1659 FPMLSR
+1659 FPMLSQ
-1665 LLEVNSTGDPMGVEE
+1665 LLEVNSNSDPMGVEE

-1708 LWLTILDFMDKYMHA
+1708 LWLTILEFMDKYMHA

-1755 TLTAH
+1755 TLTAG
-1760 SQSTEER
+1760 SQSDNR
-1767 KTHKR
+1767 KTPAR
-1772 TDSEVHKYS
+1772 PESDIHKYS

-1806 SQSPAANTAQ
+1806 SQLPVSNIPK
-1816 VKATEQEKVTAEE
+1816 VKPEQEKTVSEE
-1829 PKPVPPD
+1829 SNRAMELPSNVDKMDNQDNPD
-1836 LPGVAVEAEKPE
+1836 GERSLPSNQKSNN
-1848 TPEPERRTPLQQ
+1848 
-1860 GSSLS
+1860 SSIS
-1865 SPPSGG
+1865 SPPGG
-1871 QQVCVVLQPPLPS
+1871 GQQQVCVVLQPPLPS
-1884 LSNKSSSPTH
+1884 LTNRSTSPTH

-1909 ILAPSPALSSRPL
+1909 ILAPSPALSPAAL
-1922 SSPQGSRSSTPTDPG
+1922 SSPQGSRSPTPTDPG
-1937 PKQLEMTEEC
+1937 PKQLEMSEEVP
-1947 RGDDIS
+1947 REDLKADQSNGESGKS
-1953 DVEPAKPGPAVGPVS
+1953 DAPS
-1968 PPRPK
+1968 PERMK
-1973 ASIHDI
+1973 ASIYDI

>member
-1 MFKAEEQGPMSPRN
+1 MSKVEDQRQMSTRN

-31 RRNARG
+31 RRNVRG

-57 KDQLVTVSDLSEIDV
+57 KDQLAAISDLSEVDV
-72 NTFLGPFLDVIRSED
+72 NTFLGPFLEVIRSED
-87 TTGPITGVALSSVNK
+87 TTGPVTGVALSSVNK

-107 LVDPTSESAASGIEN
+107 LVDPASESAASGIEN

-213 LKSGAI
+213 LKSGMI

-231 IATGKRKKHF
+231 IATGKRKKHM
-241 SPKPKRAHQEEVP
+241 SPKPRRGHFEEMPLATTITTV
-254 VTMATTTAAPT
+254 ATTTI
-265 TTPVPPTTLEPQP
+265 TTPSDP
-278 EIGKI
+278 
-283 DEELKEEVD
+283 LKEDIKPENVSETD
-292 EEADMDADAK
+292 PTLQENFLQESSEISDCVPGQPVSDGDTGKPAGDCTNLT
-302 ENEESVN
+302 EPLNEE
-309 EEATEKPAVISEGSL
+309 G
-324 PDGDLEKPAEECANT
+324 
-339 TDPLPEGEPSVASQ
+339 PSIASQ
-353 LMSSEGEADNL
+353 LMSSE
-364 SVEGLVMSED
+364 VEGDGLSMEGIVMSED
-374 EREGRC
+374 ERE
-380 DKVVDQDGQESVASI
+380 VVCEKSAEEVGADIVASSLI
-395 LMTEEDNDD
+395 TEDD
-404 SKEIMGS
+404 DQVKEIMGS

-418 ESEDLSEITEG
+418 ESEDLSEVAEG
-429 SQPESSLQ
+429 SQTEAMLQ

-515 SLMNY
+515 SLMNF

-528 LFWLIQCDLLGLFT
+528 LFWLIQCDVLGLFT
-542 MALRVCFLLFEGL
+542 MAMRVCFLLFEGL
-555 RVHLKF
+555 RTELKF

-572 ILALDLQ
+572 ILSLDPQ
-579 SVHYEKRELI
+579 SVPYEKRELT
-589 LDAINQ
+589 LDAVNQ

-604 ELYLNYDCDIYSTNV
+604 ELYLNYDCDVYSTNV

-630 AFPGGSLYSVHILA
+630 AFPSAGSLYSVHLLS
-644 LDALLAVVQSIEGHC
+644 LDALLAVVQNIEEHC
-659 HSQLLNSVDKA
+659 HSELLNTVENSTDENNADKCPSK
-670 IEENT
+670 T
-675 PDGNQK
+675 
-681 KKKEKT
+681 T

-692 GTDENC
+692 GIDDKC
-698 DSTLL
+698 DSSSLM

-708 PTSGY
+708 PTSGF

-721 GVMAEERG
+721 GVASQELS
-729 THENGPKSDTADKLT
+729 TQDSAAKSCDHSGDDKSFNSSL
-744 QSCMGLLFSSQIPT
+744 GLLLSSHLP
-758 ADTLA
+758 AVETLA

-784 KGIEFLQEH
+784 KGIEFLQEQ
-793 GLLSSPLNPE
+793 GLLSSPLNHE

-817 KTIGDYIGDKKNG
+817 KTIGDYLGDKKNT
-830 RILEAFVRSFHFHD
+830 RVLEAFVRSFHFHD

-863 SPVIEHIMEFFSE
+863 SPVIEHIIEFFSE

-885 YANKDAVFTLSYA
+885 YANKDAVFTLCYA

-920 DFKRNLR
+920 EFKKNLR
-927 KTNGSNDFKAS
+927 KTNGTADFKAS
-938 MLEEIYHAIR
+938 MLEEVYHAIR
-948 TEEIVMPAER
+948 NEEIVMPSER
-958 SGKIKEN
+958 SGKIREN
-965 YEWKV
+965 YDWKV
-970 LLRRAG
+970 LLRRSSS
-976 TPEGKYIYGIGSSFD
+976 PEGKYINGLGSSFD
-991 QDLFLIIW
+991 KDLFLIIW

-1014 EKSVVQKAVVGFRKC
+1014 EKSVAQKAIVGFRKC

-1049 CKFTTLLIP
+1049 CKFTSLLTP
-1058 PETGESLP
+1058 PETGESLS
-1066 VSFGRNLKAQQ
+1066 VSFGRNLKSQQ

-1100 MDCMLQLFKAKM
+1100 MDCMLQLFKAKL
-1112 LPKSLVEAED
+1112 LPKSMVEAED

-1128 RISLLPEELP
+1128 RVSLLPEELP
-1138 STRQETSIFSWWYLV
+1138 YIRPETSLFSWWFV
-1153 NPEPASNRGQTTEDK
+1153 NPEPASYRGQTTEDK
-1168 EAQKQAHNCIRDC
+1168 EAQKQAHTCIRDC
-1181 HPELLITE
+1181 LPELLITE
-1189 SKFLRPESL
+1189 SKFLRPDSL
-1198 NELMKVLI
+1198 NELIKVLI
-1206 YNSSVDNQESY
+1206 YNSSIENQESVPY
-1217 EEEAAVFFLELL
+1217 DEEAAVFFLELL

-1236 RDRVSVLWGT
+1236 RDRVSALWAT

-1256 NATQHGSI
+1256 NATHHSSI

-1292 LRILLLMKHN
+1292 LRILLLMKHD
-1302 VLQACG
+1302 VLQDCG
-1308 KQISYGLHELIR
+1308 RQISFGLHELIR

-1325 ITAARDWV
+1325 ITCSRDWV
-1333 TVFTLLECV
+1333 TVFALLECV

-1352 SGPVATTTVC
+1352 SSNVAMSTAS
-1362 KDTDSDSISG
+1362 SDVGSDLTSRDYELADGI
-1372 DFDFAEGLSNSEG
+1372 SNSESEG
-1385 DISSF
+1385 GSF
-1390 TSVES
+1390 TSIEA
-1395 DSGIGGSIL
+1395 DSGLSGSVL

-1427 VGVKLNKHDS
+1427 VGAKLNKHDS

-1462 LQCVHAIRVF
+1462 LHCVHALRLF

-1483 RQDGWQFKEHPADY
+1483 RQDGWQLKESTADY
-1497 KGSWGRNSKKP
+1497 KGSWGRSSKKT
-1508 SASSSKS
+1508 SSSSSRS
-1515 KKVSPTSLRARK
+1515 KKVSPTGLKTRK

-1534 SPTTSEDEAE
+1534 SPATSEDEAE

-1559 LTELMYTLHTHG
+1559 LLELMYTLHTHG
-1571 RGLFERFPDDNS
+1571 RGIFDKFPGMADGSPDVPVHD
-1583 QSQPSS
+1583 QSL
-1589 DDIITARD
+1589 D
-1597 QGMEFLWSKCWCPLL
+1597 FLWTKCWCPLL

-1619 CDMRRDVR
+1619 CDVRRDVR

-1639 VHDLQA
+1639 VQDLQN
-1645 LSAVEWEACFNKVL
+1645 LSAMEWEACFNKVL
-1659 FPMLSR
+1659 FPMLSQ
-1665 LLEVNSTGDPMGVEE
+1665 LLEVNSNSDPMGVEE

-1708 LWLTILDFMDKYMHA
+1708 LWLTILEFMDKYMHA

-1755 TLTAH
+1755 TLTAG
-1760 SQSTEER
+1760 SQSDNR
-1767 KTHKR
+1767 KTPAR
-1772 TDSEVHKYS
+1772 PESDIHKYS

-1806 SQSPAANTAQ
+1806 SQLPVSNIPK
-1816 VKATEQEKVTAEE
+1816 VKPEQEKTVSEE
-1829 PKPVPPD
+1829 SNRAMELPSNVDKMDNQDNPD
-1836 LPGVAVEAEKPE
+1836 GERSLPSNQKSNN
-1848 TPEPERRTPLQQ
+1848 
-1860 GSSLS
+1860 SSIS
-1865 SPPSGG
+1865 SPPGG
-1871 QQVCVVLQPPLPS
+1871 GQQQVCVVLQPPLPS
-1884 LSNKSSSPTH
+1884 LTNRSTSPTH

-1909 ILAPSPALSSRPL
+1909 ILAPSPALSPAAL
-1922 SSPQGSRSSTPTDPG
+1922 SSPQGSRSPTPTDPG
-1937 PKQLEMTEEC
+1937 PKQLEMSEEVP
-1947 RGDDIS
+1947 REDLKADQSNGESGKS
-1953 DVEPAKPGPAVGPVS
+1953 DAPS
-1968 PPRPK
+1968 PERMK
-1973 ASIHDI
+1973 ASIYDI

>member
-1 MFKAEEQGPMSPRN
+1 MSKVEDQRQMSTRN

-31 RRNARG
+31 RRNVRG

-57 KDQLVTVSDLSEIDV
+57 KDQLAAISDLSEVDV
-72 NTFLGPFLDVIRSED
+72 NTFLGPFLEVIRSED
-87 TTGPITGVALSSVNK
+87 TTGPVTGVALSSVNK

-107 LVDPTSESAASGIEN
+107 LVDPASESAASGIEN

-213 LKSGAI
+213 LKSGMI

-231 IATGKRKKHF
+231 IATGKRKKHM
-241 SPKPKRAHQEEVP
+241 SPKPRRGHFEEMPLATTITTV
-254 VTMATTTAAPT
+254 ATTTI
-265 TTPVPPTTLEPQP
+265 TTPSDP
-278 EIGKI
+278 
-283 DEELKEEVD
+283 LKEDIKPENVSETD
-292 EEADMDADAK
+292 PTLQENFLQESSEISDCVPGQPVSDGDTGKPAGDCTNLT
-302 ENEESVN
+302 EPLNEE
-309 EEATEKPAVISEGSL
+309 G
-324 PDGDLEKPAEECANT
+324 
-339 TDPLPEGEPSVASQ
+339 PSIASQ
-353 LMSSEGEADNL
+353 LMSSE
-364 SVEGLVMSED
+364 VEGDGLSMEGIVMSED
-374 EREGRC
+374 ERE
-380 DKVVDQDGQESVASI
+380 VVCEKSAEEVGADIVASSLI
-395 LMTEEDNDD
+395 TEDD
-404 SKEIMGS
+404 DQVKEIMGS

-418 ESEDLSEITEG
+418 ESEDLSEVAEG
-429 SQPESSLQ
+429 SQTEAMLQ

-515 SLMNY
+515 SLMNF

-528 LFWLIQCDLLGLFT
+528 LFWLIQCDVLGLFT
-542 MALRVCFLLFEGL
+542 MAMRVCFLLFEGL
-555 RVHLKF
+555 RTELKF

-572 ILALDLQ
+572 ILSLDPQ
-579 SVHYEKRELI
+579 SVPYEKRELT
-589 LDAINQ
+589 LDAVNQ

-604 ELYLNYDCDIYSTNV
+604 ELYLNYDCDVYSTNV

-630 AFPGGSLYSVHILA
+630 AFPSAGSLYSVHLLS
-644 LDALLAVVQSIEGHC
+644 LDALLAVVQNIEEHC
-659 HSQLLNSVDKA
+659 HSELLNTVENSTDENNADKCPSK
-670 IEENT
+670 T
-675 PDGNQK
+675 
-681 KKKEKT
+681 T

-692 GTDENC
+692 GMDDKC
-698 DSTLL
+698 DSSSLM

-708 PTSGY
+708 PTSGF

-721 GVMAEERG
+721 GVASQELS
-729 THENGPKSDTADKLT
+729 TQDSAAKSSDHSGDDKSFNSSL
-744 QSCMGLLFSSQIPT
+744 GLLLSSHLP
-758 ADTLA
+758 AVETLA

-784 KGIEFLQEH
+784 KGIEFLQEQ
-793 GLLSSPLNPE
+793 GLLSSPLNHE

-817 KTIGDYIGDKKNG
+817 KTIGDYLGDKKNT
-830 RILEAFVRSFHFHD
+830 RVLEAFVRSFHFHD

-863 SPVIEHIMEFFSE
+863 SPVIEHIIEFFSE

-885 YANKDAVFTLSYA
+885 YANKDAVFTLCYA

-920 DFKRNLR
+920 EFKKNLR
-927 KTNGSNDFKAS
+927 KTNGTADFKAS
-938 MLEEIYHAIR
+938 MLEEVYHAIR
-948 TEEIVMPAER
+948 NEEIVMPSER
-958 SGKIKEN
+958 SGKIREN
-965 YEWKV
+965 YDWKV
-970 LLRRAG
+970 LLRRSSS
-976 TPEGKYIYGIGSSFD
+976 PEGKYINGLGSSFD
-991 QDLFLIIW
+991 KDLFLIIW

-1014 EKSVVQKAVVGFRKC
+1014 EKSVAQKAIVGFRKC

-1049 CKFTTLLIP
+1049 CKFTSLLTP
-1058 PETGESLP
+1058 PETGESLS
-1066 VSFGRNLKAQQ
+1066 VSFGRNLKSQQ

-1100 MDCMLQLFKAKM
+1100 MDCMLQLFKAKL
-1112 LPKSLVEAED
+1112 LPKSMVEAED

-1128 RISLLPEELP
+1128 RVSLLPEELP
-1138 STRQETSIFSWWYLV
+1138 YIRPETSLFSWWFV
-1153 NPEPASNRGQTTEDK
+1153 NPEPASYRGQTTEDK
-1168 EAQKQAHNCIRDC
+1168 EAQKQAHTCIRDC
-1181 HPELLITE
+1181 LPELLITE
-1189 SKFLRPESL
+1189 SKFLRPDSL
-1198 NELMKVLI
+1198 NELIKVLI
-1206 YNSSVDNQESY
+1206 YNSSIENQESVPY
-1217 EEEAAVFFLELL
+1217 DEEAAVFFLELL

-1236 RDRVSVLWGT
+1236 RDRVSALWAT

-1256 NATQHGSI
+1256 NATHHSSI

-1292 LRILLLMKHN
+1292 LRILLLMKHD
-1302 VLQACG
+1302 VLQDCG
-1308 KQISYGLHELIR
+1308 RQISFGLHELIR

-1325 ITAARDWV
+1325 ITCSRDWV
-1333 TVFTLLECV
+1333 TVFALLECV

-1352 SGPVATTTVC
+1352 SSNVAMSTAS
-1362 KDTDSDSISG
+1362 SDVGSDLTSRDYELADGI
-1372 DFDFAEGLSNSEG
+1372 SNSESEG
-1385 DISSF
+1385 GSF
-1390 TSVES
+1390 TSIEA
-1395 DSGIGGSIL
+1395 DSGLSGSVL

-1427 VGVKLNKHDS
+1427 VGAKLNKHDS

-1462 LQCVHAIRVF
+1462 LHCVHALRLF

-1483 RQDGWQFKEHPADY
+1483 RQDGWQLKESTADY
-1497 KGSWGRNSKKP
+1497 KGSWGRSSKKT
-1508 SASSSKS
+1508 SSSSSRS
-1515 KKVSPTSLRARK
+1515 KKVSPTGLKTRK

-1534 SPTTSEDEAE
+1534 SPATSEDEAE

-1559 LTELMYTLHTHG
+1559 LLELMYTLHTHG
-1571 RGLFERFPDDNS
+1571 RGIFDKFPGMADGSPDVPVHD
-1583 QSQPSS
+1583 QSL
-1589 DDIITARD
+1589 D
-1597 QGMEFLWSKCWCPLL
+1597 FLWTKCWCPLL

-1619 CDMRRDVR
+1619 CDVRRDVR

-1639 VHDLQA
+1639 VQDLQN
-1645 LSAVEWEACFNKVL
+1645 LSAMEWEACFNKVL
-1659 FPMLSR
+1659 FPMLSQ
-1665 LLEVNSTGDPMGVEE
+1665 LLEVNSNSDPMGVEE

-1708 LWLTILDFMDKYMHA
+1708 LWLTILEFMDKYMHA

-1755 TLTAH
+1755 TLTAG
-1760 SQSTEER
+1760 SQSDNR
-1767 KTHKR
+1767 KTPAR
-1772 TDSEVHKYS
+1772 PESDIHKYS

-1806 SQSPAANTAQ
+1806 SQLPVSNIPK
-1816 VKATEQEKVTAEE
+1816 VKPEQEKTVSEE
-1829 PKPVPPD
+1829 SNRAMELPSNVDKMDNQDNPD
-1836 LPGVAVEAEKPE
+1836 GERSLPFNQKSNN
-1848 TPEPERRTPLQQ
+1848 
-1860 GSSLS
+1860 SSIS
-1865 SPPSGG
+1865 SPPGG
-1871 QQVCVVLQPPLPS
+1871 GQQQVCVVLQPPLPS
-1884 LSNKSSSPTH
+1884 LTNRSTSPTH

-1909 ILAPSPALSSRPL
+1909 ILTPSPALSPAAL
-1922 SSPQGSRSSTPTDPG
+1922 SSPQGSRSPTPTDPG
-1937 PKQLEMTEEC
+1937 PKQLEMSEEVP
-1947 RGDDIS
+1947 REDLKADQSNGESGKS
-1953 DVEPAKPGPAVGPVS
+1953 DAPS
-1968 PPRPK
+1968 PERMK
-1973 ASIHDI
+1973 ASIYDI

>member
-1 MFKAEEQGPMSPRN
+1 MSKVEDLKQMSTRN

-31 RRNARG
+31 RRNVRG
-37 GSHSHQD
+37 VSHSHQD

-57 KDQLVTVSDLSEIDV
+57 KDQLVTISDLSEIDV

-87 TTGPITGVALSSVNK
+87 TTGPVTGVALSSVNK

-107 LVDPTSESAASGIEN
+107 LVDPASESAASGIEN

-213 LKSGAI
+213 LKSGMV

-231 IATGKRKKHF
+231 MATGKRKKHM
-241 SPKPKRAHQEEVP
+241 SPKPRRGHLEEMPPTTTITTV
-254 VTMATTTAAPT
+254 ATTTT
-265 TTPVPPTTLEPQP
+265 ETSSDL
-278 EIGKI
+278 
-283 DEELKEEVD
+283 LKEDIKHENVSETD
-292 EEADMDADAK
+292 PTLQENIIQESSKMSDCVPEQPIPNLDTGKSAL
-302 ENEESVN
+302 NEE
-309 EEATEKPAVISEGSL
+309 
-324 PDGDLEKPAEECANT
+324 
-339 TDPLPEGEPSVASQ
+339 EPSIASQ
-353 LMSSEGEADNL
+353 LMSSE
-364 SVEGLVMSED
+364 VEGDGLSMEGVVMSED
-374 EREGRC
+374 ER
-380 DKVVDQDGQESVASI
+380 DVVGPDIVASS
-395 LMTEEDNDD
+395 LVTEDD
-404 SKEIMGS
+404 GHVKELMGS

-418 ESEDLSEITEG
+418 ESEDLSEAAEG
-429 SQPESSLQ
+429 SQTEAMLQ

-452 EPVKEGAGPLVPYGL
+452 EPVKEGAGPLIPYGL

-515 SLMNY
+515 SLMNF

-528 LFWLIQCDLLGLFT
+528 LFWLIQCDVLGLFT
-542 MALRVCFLLFEGL
+542 MAMRVCFLLFEGL
-555 RVHLKF
+555 RTELKF

-572 ILALDLQ
+572 ILSLDPQ
-579 SVHYEKRELI
+579 IVPYEKRELT
-589 LDAINQ
+589 LDAVNQ

-604 ELYLNYDCDIYSTNV
+604 ELYLNYDCDVYSTNV

-630 AFPGGSLYSVHILA
+630 AFPSAGSLYSVHILS
-644 LDALLAVVQSIEGHC
+644 LDALLAVVQNIEEHC
-659 HSQLLNSVDKA
+659 HSQLLNTA
-670 IEENT
+670 ENST
-675 PDGNQK
+675 DQNNS
-681 KKKEKT
+681 EKCPNKT
-687 GDDDS
+687 TDDDS
-692 GTDENC
+692 GIDDKC
-698 DSTLL
+698 DSCSLM

-708 PTSGY
+708 PTSGF
-713 AMAKKMTV
+713 AMAKQMTV
-721 GVMAEERG
+721 GVESQELSTQDSAA
-729 THENGPKSDTADKLT
+729 KSCDHYGDDKSLN
-744 QSCMGLLFSSQIPT
+744 SSLGLLSSHLP
-758 ADTLA
+758 AVETLA

-778 FNNKPK
+778 FNNKAK
-784 KGIEFLQEH
+784 KGIEFLQEQ

-817 KTIGDYIGDKKNG
+817 KTIGDYLGDKKNTKV
-830 RILEAFVRSFHFHD
+830 LEAFVRSFHFHD

-863 SPVIEHIMEFFSE
+863 SPVIEHIIEFFSE

-885 YANKDAVFTLSYA
+885 YANKDAVFTLCYA

-920 DFKRNLR
+920 EFKKNLR
-927 KTNGSNDFKAS
+927 KTNGTADFKAS
-938 MLEEIYHAIR
+938 MLEEVYHAIR
-948 TEEIVMPAER
+948 NEEIVMPSER
-958 SGKIKEN
+958 SGKIREN
-965 YEWKV
+965 YDWKV
-970 LLRRAG
+970 LLRRSSS
-976 TPEGKYIYGIGSSFD
+976 PEGKYMHGLGSSFD
-991 QDLFLIIW
+991 KDLFLIIW

-1014 EKSVVQKAVVGFRKC
+1014 EKSVAQKAIVGFRKC

-1049 CKFTTLLIP
+1049 CKFTALLTP
-1058 PETGESLP
+1058 PETGESLS
-1066 VSFGRNLKAQQ
+1066 VSFGRNLKSQQ

-1100 MDCMLQLFKAKM
+1100 MDCMLQLFKAKL
-1112 LPKSLVEAED
+1112 LPKSMVEAED

-1128 RISLLPEELP
+1128 RVSLLPEELP
-1138 STRQETSIFSWWYLV
+1138 LIRQETSIFSWWFV
-1153 NPEPASNRGQTTEDK
+1153 NPEPASYRGQTTEDK
-1168 EAQKQAHNCIRDC
+1168 EAQKQAHTCIRDC

-1189 SKFLRPESL
+1189 SKFLRPDSL
-1198 NELMKVLI
+1198 NELIKVLI
-1206 YNSSVDNQESY
+1206 YNSSIENQESVPY
-1217 EEEAAVFFLELL
+1217 DEEAAVFFLELL
-1229 IRVVLQN
+1229 IRVVLEN
-1236 RDRVSVLWGT
+1236 RDRVSALWAT

-1256 NATQHGSI
+1256 NATHHSSI

-1292 LRILLLMKHN
+1292 LRILLLMKHD
-1302 VLQACG
+1302 VLQDCG
-1308 KQISYGLHELIR
+1308 RQISFGLHELIR

-1325 ITAARDWV
+1325 ITCSRDWV
-1333 TVFTLLECV
+1333 TVFALLECV

-1352 SGPVATTTVC
+1352 SSNASMSTAS
-1362 KDTDSDSISG
+1362 SDVGSDLTSRDYELADGIST
-1372 DFDFAEGLSNSEG
+1372 SESDG
-1385 DISSF
+1385 SSF
-1390 TSVES
+1390 TSIEA
-1395 DSGIGGSIL
+1395 DSGLSGSVL
-1404 GDTWLVITK
+1404 GDTWLLITK
-1413 QDSESSPANQYELT
+1413 QNSESSPANQYELT
-1427 VGVKLNKHDS
+1427 VGAKLNKHDS

-1462 LQCVHAIRVF
+1462 LHCVHALRLF

-1483 RQDGWQFKEHPADY
+1483 RQDGWQFKESTADY
-1497 KGSWGRNSKKP
+1497 KGSWGRSNKKT
-1508 SASSSKS
+1508 SMSSSRS
-1515 KKVSPTSLRARK
+1515 KKVSPTGLRTRK

-1534 SPTTSEDEAE
+1534 SPATSEDEAE

-1559 LTELMYTLHTHG
+1559 LLELMYTLHTHG
-1571 RGLFERFPDDNS
+1571 RGIFDKFQDERNQLQQSSPDVQGND
-1583 QSQPSS
+1583 QSL
-1589 DDIITARD
+1589 D
-1597 QGMEFLWSKCWCPLL
+1597 FLWTKCWCPLL

-1639 VHDLQA
+1639 VQDLQN
-1645 LSAVEWEACFNKVL
+1645 LSAMEWEACFNKVL
-1659 FPMLSR
+1659 FPMLSQ
-1665 LLEVNSTGDPMGVEE
+1665 LLEVNSKSDPMGVEE

-1708 LWLTILDFMDKYMHA
+1708 LWLTILEFMDKYMHA

-1729 FEAIPESLKNML
+1729 YEAIPESLKNML

-1755 TLTAH
+1755 ALTAA
-1760 SQSTEER
+1760 SQSDNR
-1767 KTHKR
+1767 KTPAR
-1772 TDSEVHKYS
+1772 PQSDVHKYS

-1806 SQSPAANTAQ
+1806 CQSPVSNIPK
-1816 VKATEQEKVTAEE
+1816 VKAEQEKAVSEE
-1829 PKPVPPD
+1829 CNRSMD
-1836 LPGVAVEAEKPE
+1836 LPGNVGKPDNQDKQDNE
-1848 TPEPERRTPLQQ
+1848 Q
-1860 GSSLS
+1860 SSPSKSTNSSIS
-1865 SPPSGG
+1865 SPPGG
-1871 QQVCVVLQPPLPS
+1871 GQQQVCVVLQPPLPS
-1884 LSNKSSSPTH
+1884 LANRSTSPTH

-1909 ILAPSPALSSRPL
+1909 ILAPSPALSSAGL
-1922 SSPQGSRSSTPTDPG
+1922 SSPQGSRSPTPTDPT
-1937 PKQLEMTEEC
+1937 PKQLEMSE
-1947 RGDDIS
+1947 DDPKEDLKADQSNGESGSS
-1953 DVEPAKPGPAVGPVS
+1953 DAPS
-1968 PPRPK
+1968 PERTK
-1973 ASIHDI
+1973 ASIYDI

>member
-1 MFKAEEQGPMSPRN
+1 MSKVEDQRQMSTRN

-31 RRNARG
+31 RRNVRG

-57 KDQLVTVSDLSEIDV
+57 KDQLAAISDLSEVDV
-72 NTFLGPFLDVIRSED
+72 NTFLGPFLEVIRSED
-87 TTGPITGVALSSVNK
+87 TTGPVTGVALSSVNK

-107 LVDPTSESAASGIEN
+107 LVDPASESAASGIEN

-213 LKSGAI
+213 LKSGMI

-231 IATGKRKKHF
+231 IATGKRKKHM
-241 SPKPKRAHQEEVP
+241 SPKPRRGHFEEMPLATTITTV
-254 VTMATTTAAPT
+254 ATTTI
-265 TTPVPPTTLEPQP
+265 TTPSDP
-278 EIGKI
+278 
-283 DEELKEEVD
+283 LKEDIKPENVSETD
-292 EEADMDADAK
+292 PTLQENFLQESSEISDCVPGQPVSDGDTGKPAGDCTNLT
-302 ENEESVN
+302 EPLNEE
-309 EEATEKPAVISEGSL
+309 G
-324 PDGDLEKPAEECANT
+324 
-339 TDPLPEGEPSVASQ
+339 PSIASQ
-353 LMSSEGEADNL
+353 LMSSE
-364 SVEGLVMSED
+364 VEGDGLSMEGIVMSED
-374 EREGRC
+374 ERE
-380 DKVVDQDGQESVASI
+380 VVCEKSAEEVGADIVASSLI
-395 LMTEEDNDD
+395 TEDD
-404 SKEIMGS
+404 DQVKEIMGS

-418 ESEDLSEITEG
+418 ESEDLSEVAEG
-429 SQPESSLQ
+429 SQTEAMLQ

-515 SLMNY
+515 SLMNF

-528 LFWLIQCDLLGLFT
+528 LFWLIQCDVLGLFT
-542 MALRVCFLLFEGL
+542 MAMRVCFLLFEGL
-555 RVHLKF
+555 RTELKF

-572 ILALDLQ
+572 ILSLDPQ
-579 SVHYEKRELI
+579 SVPYEKRELT
-589 LDAINQ
+589 LDAVNQ

-604 ELYLNYDCDIYSTNV
+604 ELYLNYDCDVYSTNV

-630 AFPGGSLYSVHILA
+630 AFPSAGSLYSVHLLS
-644 LDALLAVVQSIEGHC
+644 LDALLAVVQNIEEHC
-659 HSQLLNSVDKA
+659 HSELLNTVENSTDENNADKCPSK
-670 IEENT
+670 T
-675 PDGNQK
+675 
-681 KKKEKT
+681 T

-692 GTDENC
+692 GIDDKC
-698 DSTLL
+698 DSSSLM

-708 PTSGY
+708 PTSGF

-721 GVMAEERG
+721 GVASQELS
-729 THENGPKSDTADKLT
+729 TQDSAAKSCDQSGDDKSLN
-744 QSCMGLLFSSQIPT
+744 SSLGLLLSSHLP
-758 ADTLA
+758 AVETLA

-784 KGIEFLQEH
+784 KGIEFLQEQ
-793 GLLSSPLNPE
+793 GLLSSPLNHE

-817 KTIGDYIGDKKNG
+817 KTIGDYLGDKKNT
-830 RILEAFVRSFHFHD
+830 RVLEAFVRSFHFHD
-844 LRVDEALRSFL
+844 SRVDEALRSFL

-863 SPVIEHIMEFFSE
+863 SPVIEHIIEFFSE

-885 YANKDAVFTLSYA
+885 YANKDAVFTLCYA

-920 DFKRNLR
+920 EFKKNLR
-927 KTNGSNDFKAS
+927 KTNGTADFKAS
-938 MLEEIYHAIR
+938 MLEEVYHAIR
-948 TEEIVMPAER
+948 NEEIVMPSER
-958 SGKIKEN
+958 SGKIREN
-965 YEWKV
+965 YDWKV
-970 LLRRAG
+970 LLRRSS
-976 TPEGKYIYGIGSSFD
+976 TPEGKYINGLGSSFD
-991 QDLFLIIW
+991 KDLFLIIW

-1014 EKSVVQKAVVGFRKC
+1014 EKSVAQKAIVGFRKC

-1049 CKFTTLLIP
+1049 CKFTSLLTP
-1058 PETGESLP
+1058 PETGESLS
-1066 VSFGRNLKAQQ
+1066 VSFGRNLKSQQ

-1100 MDCMLQLFKAKM
+1100 MDCMLQLFKAKL
-1112 LPKSLVEAED
+1112 LPKSMVEAED

-1128 RISLLPEELP
+1128 RVSLLPEELP
-1138 STRQETSIFSWWYLV
+1138 YIRPETSLFSWWFV
-1153 NPEPASNRGQTTEDK
+1153 NPEPASYRGQTTEDK
-1168 EAQKQAHNCIRDC
+1168 EAQKQAHTCIRDC
-1181 HPELLITE
+1181 LPELLITE
-1189 SKFLRPESL
+1189 SKFLRPDSL
-1198 NELMKVLI
+1198 NELIKVLI
-1206 YNSSVDNQESY
+1206 YNSSIENQESVPY
-1217 EEEAAVFFLELL
+1217 DEEAAVFFLELL

-1236 RDRVSVLWGT
+1236 RDRVSALWAT

-1256 NATQHGSI
+1256 NATHHSSI

-1292 LRILLLMKHN
+1292 LRILLLMKHD
-1302 VLQACG
+1302 VLQDCG
-1308 KQISYGLHELIR
+1308 RQISFGLHELIR

-1325 ITAARDWV
+1325 ITCSRDWV
-1333 TVFTLLECV
+1333 TVFALLECV

-1352 SGPVATTTVC
+1352 SSNVAMSTAS
-1362 KDTDSDSISG
+1362 SDVGSDLTSRDYELADGI
-1372 DFDFAEGLSNSEG
+1372 SNSESEG
-1385 DISSF
+1385 GSF
-1390 TSVES
+1390 TSIEA
-1395 DSGIGGSIL
+1395 DSGLSGSVL

-1427 VGVKLNKHDS
+1427 VGAKLNKHDS

-1462 LQCVHAIRVF
+1462 LHCVHALRLF

-1483 RQDGWQFKEHPADY
+1483 RQDGWQLKESTADY
-1497 KGSWGRNSKKP
+1497 KGSWGRSSKKT
-1508 SASSSKS
+1508 SSSSSRS
-1515 KKVSPTSLRARK
+1515 KKVSPTGLKTRK

-1534 SPTTSEDEAE
+1534 SPATSEDEAE

-1559 LTELMYTLHTHG
+1559 LLELMYTLHTHG
-1571 RGLFERFPDDNS
+1571 RGIFDKFPGMADGSPDVPVHD
-1583 QSQPSS
+1583 QSL
-1589 DDIITARD
+1589 D
-1597 QGMEFLWSKCWCPLL
+1597 FLWTKCWCPLL

-1619 CDMRRDVR
+1619 CDVRRDVR

-1639 VHDLQA
+1639 VQDLQN
-1645 LSAVEWEACFNKVL
+1645 LSAMEWEACFNKVL
-1659 FPMLSR
+1659 FPMLSQ
-1665 LLEVNSTGDPMGVEE
+1665 LLEVNSNSDPMGVEE

-1708 LWLTILDFMDKYMHA
+1708 LWLTILEFMDKYMHA

-1755 TLTAH
+1755 TLTAG
-1760 SQSTEER
+1760 SQSDNR
-1767 KTHKR
+1767 KTPAR
-1772 TDSEVHKYS
+1772 PESDIHKYS

-1806 SQSPAANTAQ
+1806 SQLPVSNIPK
-1816 VKATEQEKVTAEE
+1816 VKPEQEKTVSEE
-1829 PKPVPPD
+1829 SNRAMELPSNVDKMDNQDNPD
-1836 LPGVAVEAEKPE
+1836 GERSLPSNQK
-1848 TPEPERRTPLQQ
+1848 
-1860 GSSLS
+1860 SSNSSIS
-1865 SPPSGG
+1865 SPPGG
-1871 QQVCVVLQPPLPS
+1871 GQQQVCVVLQPPLPS
-1884 LSNKSSSPTH
+1884 LTNRSTSPTH

-1909 ILAPSPALSSRPL
+1909 ILAPSPALSPAAL
-1922 SSPQGSRSSTPTDPG
+1922 SSPQGSRSPTPTDPG
-1937 PKQLEMTEEC
+1937 PKQLEMSEEVP
-1947 RGDDIS
+1947 REDLKADQSNGESGKS
-1953 DVEPAKPGPAVGPVS
+1953 DAPS
-1968 PPRPK
+1968 PERMK
-1973 ASIHDI
+1973 ASIYDI

>member
-1 MFKAEEQGPMSPRN
+1 MSKVEDQRQMSTRN

-31 RRNARG
+31 RRNVRG

-57 KDQLVTVSDLSEIDV
+57 KDQLAAISDLSEVDV
-72 NTFLGPFLDVIRSED
+72 NTFLGPFLEVIRSED
-87 TTGPITGVALSSVNK
+87 TTGPVTGVALSSVNK

-107 LVDPTSESAASGIEN
+107 LVDPASESAASGIEN

-213 LKSGAI
+213 LKSGMI

-231 IATGKRKKHF
+231 IATGKRKKHM
-241 SPKPKRAHQEEVP
+241 SPKPRRGHFEEMPLATTITTV
-254 VTMATTTAAPT
+254 ATTTI
-265 TTPVPPTTLEPQP
+265 TTPSDP
-278 EIGKI
+278 
-283 DEELKEEVD
+283 LKEDIKPENVSETD
-292 EEADMDADAK
+292 PTLQENFLQESSEISDCVPGQPVSDGDTGKPAGDCTNLT
-302 ENEESVN
+302 EPLNEE
-309 EEATEKPAVISEGSL
+309 G
-324 PDGDLEKPAEECANT
+324 
-339 TDPLPEGEPSVASQ
+339 PSIASQ
-353 LMSSEGEADNL
+353 LMSSE
-364 SVEGLVMSED
+364 VEGDGLSMEGIVMSED
-374 EREGRC
+374 ERE
-380 DKVVDQDGQESVASI
+380 VVCEKSAEEVGADIVASSLI
-395 LMTEEDNDD
+395 TEDD
-404 SKEIMGS
+404 DQVKEIMGS

-418 ESEDLSEITEG
+418 ESEDLSEVAEG
-429 SQPESSLQ
+429 SQTEAMLQ

-515 SLMNY
+515 SLMNF

-528 LFWLIQCDLLGLFT
+528 LFWLIQCDVLGLFT
-542 MALRVCFLLFEGL
+542 MAMRVCFLLFEGL
-555 RVHLKF
+555 RTELKF

-572 ILALDLQ
+572 ILSLDPQ
-579 SVHYEKRELI
+579 SVPYEKRELT
-589 LDAINQ
+589 LDAVNQ

-604 ELYLNYDCDIYSTNV
+604 ELYLNYDCDVYSTNV

-630 AFPGGSLYSVHILA
+630 AFPSAGSLYSVHLLS
-644 LDALLAVVQSIEGHC
+644 LDALLAVVQNIEEHC
-659 HSQLLNSVDKA
+659 HSELLNTVENSTDENNADKCPSK
-670 IEENT
+670 T
-675 PDGNQK
+675 
-681 KKKEKT
+681 T

-692 GTDENC
+692 GIDDKC
-698 DSTLL
+698 DSSSLM

-708 PTSGY
+708 PTSGF

-721 GVMAEERG
+721 GVASQELS
-729 THENGPKSDTADKLT
+729 TQDSAAKSCDQSGDDKSFNSSL
-744 QSCMGLLFSSQIPT
+744 GLLLSSHLP
-758 ADTLA
+758 AVETLA

-784 KGIEFLQEH
+784 KGIEFLQEQ
-793 GLLSSPLNPE
+793 GLLSSPLNHE

-817 KTIGDYIGDKKNG
+817 KTIGDYLGDKKNT
-830 RILEAFVRSFHFHD
+830 RVLEAFVRSFHFHD

-863 SPVIEHIMEFFSE
+863 SPVIEHIIEFFSE

-885 YANKDAVFTLSYA
+885 YANKDAVFTLCYA

-920 DFKRNLR
+920 EFKKNLR
-927 KTNGSNDFKAS
+927 KTNGTADFKAS
-938 MLEEIYHAIR
+938 MLEEVYHAIR
-948 TEEIVMPAER
+948 NEEIVMPSER
-958 SGKIKEN
+958 SGKIREN
-965 YEWKV
+965 YDWKV
-970 LLRRAG
+970 LLRRSS
-976 TPEGKYIYGIGSSFD
+976 TPEGKYINGLGSSFD
-991 QDLFLIIW
+991 KDLFLIIW

-1014 EKSVVQKAVVGFRKC
+1014 EKSVAQKAIVGFRKC

-1049 CKFTTLLIP
+1049 CKFTSLLTP
-1058 PETGESLP
+1058 PETGESLS
-1066 VSFGRNLKAQQ
+1066 VSFGRNLKSQQ

-1100 MDCMLQLFKAKM
+1100 MDCMLQLFKAKL
-1112 LPKSLVEAED
+1112 LPKSMVEAED

-1128 RISLLPEELP
+1128 RVSLLPEELP
-1138 STRQETSIFSWWYLV
+1138 YIRPETSLFSWWFV
-1153 NPEPASNRGQTTEDK
+1153 NPEPASYRGQTTEDK
-1168 EAQKQAHNCIRDC
+1168 EAQKQAHTCIRDC
-1181 HPELLITE
+1181 LPELLITE
-1189 SKFLRPESL
+1189 SKFLRPDSL
-1198 NELMKVLI
+1198 NELIKVLI
-1206 YNSSVDNQESY
+1206 YNSSIENQESVPY
-1217 EEEAAVFFLELL
+1217 DEEAAVFFLELL

-1236 RDRVSVLWGT
+1236 RDRVSALWAT

-1256 NATQHGSI
+1256 NATHHSSI

-1292 LRILLLMKHN
+1292 LRILLLMKHD
-1302 VLQACG
+1302 VLQDCG
-1308 KQISYGLHELIR
+1308 RQISFGLHELIR

-1325 ITAARDWV
+1325 ITCSRDWV
-1333 TVFTLLECV
+1333 TVFALLECV

-1352 SGPVATTTVC
+1352 SSNVAMSTAS
-1362 KDTDSDSISG
+1362 SDVGSDLTSRDYELADGI
-1372 DFDFAEGLSNSEG
+1372 SNSESEG
-1385 DISSF
+1385 GSF
-1390 TSVES
+1390 TSIEA
-1395 DSGIGGSIL
+1395 DSGLSGSVL

-1427 VGVKLNKHDS
+1427 VGAKLNKHDS

-1462 LQCVHAIRVF
+1462 LHCVHALRLF

-1483 RQDGWQFKEHPADY
+1483 RQDGWQLKESTADY
-1497 KGSWGRNSKKP
+1497 KGSWGRSSKKT
-1508 SASSSKS
+1508 SSSSSRS
-1515 KKVSPTSLRARK
+1515 KKVSPTGLKTRK

-1534 SPTTSEDEAE
+1534 SPATSEDEAE

-1559 LTELMYTLHTHG
+1559 LLELMYTLHTHG
-1571 RGLFERFPDDNS
+1571 RGIFDKFPGMADGSPDVPVHD
-1583 QSQPSS
+1583 QSL
-1589 DDIITARD
+1589 D
-1597 QGMEFLWSKCWCPLL
+1597 FLWTKCWCPLL

-1619 CDMRRDVR
+1619 CDVRRDVR

-1639 VHDLQA
+1639 VQDLQN
-1645 LSAVEWEACFNKVL
+1645 LSAMEWEACFNKVL
-1659 FPMLSR
+1659 FPMLSQ
-1665 LLEVNSTGDPMGVEE
+1665 LLEVNSNSDPMGVEE

-1708 LWLTILDFMDKYMHA
+1708 LWLTILEFMDKYMHA

-1755 TLTAH
+1755 TLTAG
-1760 SQSTEER
+1760 SQSDNR
-1767 KTHKR
+1767 KTPAR
-1772 TDSEVHKYS
+1772 PESDIHKYS

-1806 SQSPAANTAQ
+1806 SQLPVSNIPK
-1816 VKATEQEKVTAEE
+1816 VKPEQEKTVSEE
-1829 PKPVPPD
+1829 SNRAMELPSNVDKMDNQDNPD
-1836 LPGVAVEAEKPE
+1836 GERSLPSNQK
-1848 TPEPERRTPLQQ
+1848 
-1860 GSSLS
+1860 SSNSSIS
-1865 SPPSGG
+1865 SPPGG
-1871 QQVCVVLQPPLPS
+1871 GQQQVCVVLQPPLPS
-1884 LSNKSSSPTH
+1884 LTNRSTSPTH

-1909 ILAPSPALSSRPL
+1909 ILAPSPALSPAAL
-1922 SSPQGSRSSTPTDPG
+1922 SSPQGSRSPTPTDPG
-1937 PKQLEMTEEC
+1937 PKQLEMSEELP
-1947 RGDDIS
+1947 REDLKADQSNGESGKS
-1953 DVEPAKPGPAVGPVS
+1953 DAPS
-1968 PPRPK
+1968 PERMK
-1973 ASIHDI
+1973 ASIYDI

>member
-1 MFKAEEQGPMSPRN
+1 MSKVEDQRQMSTRN

-31 RRNARG
+31 RRNVRG

-57 KDQLVTVSDLSEIDV
+57 KDQLAAISDLSEVDV
-72 NTFLGPFLDVIRSED
+72 NTFLGPFLEVIRSED
-87 TTGPITGVALSSVNK
+87 TTGPVTGVALSSVNK

-107 LVDPTSESAASGIEN
+107 LVDPASESAASGIEN

-213 LKSGAI
+213 LKSGMI

-231 IATGKRKKHF
+231 IATGKRKKHM
-241 SPKPKRAHQEEVP
+241 SPKPRRGHFEEMPLATTITTV
-254 VTMATTTAAPT
+254 ATTTI
-265 TTPVPPTTLEPQP
+265 TTPSDP
-278 EIGKI
+278 
-283 DEELKEEVD
+283 LKEDIKPENVSETD
-292 EEADMDADAK
+292 PTLQENFLQESSEISDCVPGQPVSDGDTGKPAGDCTNLT
-302 ENEESVN
+302 EPLNEE
-309 EEATEKPAVISEGSL
+309 G
-324 PDGDLEKPAEECANT
+324 
-339 TDPLPEGEPSVASQ
+339 PSIASQ
-353 LMSSEGEADNL
+353 LMSSE
-364 SVEGLVMSED
+364 VEGDGLSMEGIVMSED
-374 EREGRC
+374 ERE
-380 DKVVDQDGQESVASI
+380 VVCEKSAEEVGADIVASSLI
-395 LMTEEDNDD
+395 TEDD
-404 SKEIMGS
+404 DQVKEIMGS

-418 ESEDLSEITEG
+418 ESEDLSEVAEG
-429 SQPESSLQ
+429 SQTEAMLQ

-515 SLMNY
+515 SLMNF

-528 LFWLIQCDLLGLFT
+528 LFWLIQCDVLGLFT
-542 MALRVCFLLFEGL
+542 MAMRVCFLLFEGL
-555 RVHLKF
+555 RTELKF

-572 ILALDLQ
+572 ILSLDPQ
-579 SVHYEKRELI
+579 SVPYEKRELT
-589 LDAINQ
+589 LDAVNQ

-604 ELYLNYDCDIYSTNV
+604 ELYLNYDCDVYSTNV

-630 AFPGGSLYSVHILA
+630 AFPSAGSLYSVHLLS
-644 LDALLAVVQSIEGHC
+644 LDALLAVVQNIEEHC
-659 HSQLLNSVDKA
+659 HSELLNTVENSTDENNADKCPSK
-670 IEENT
+670 T
-675 PDGNQK
+675 
-681 KKKEKT
+681 T

-692 GTDENC
+692 GIDDKC
-698 DSTLL
+698 DSSSLM

-708 PTSGY
+708 PTSGF

-721 GVMAEERG
+721 GVASQELS
-729 THENGPKSDTADKLT
+729 TQDSAAKSCEHSGDDKSFNSSL
-744 QSCMGLLFSSQIPT
+744 GLLLSSHLP
-758 ADTLA
+758 AVETLA

-784 KGIEFLQEH
+784 KGIEFLQEQ
-793 GLLSSPLNPE
+793 GLLSSPLNHE

-817 KTIGDYIGDKKNG
+817 KTIGDYLGDKKNT
-830 RILEAFVRSFHFHD
+830 RVLEAFVRSFHFHD
-844 LRVDEALRSFL
+844 SRVDEALRSFL

-863 SPVIEHIMEFFSE
+863 SPVIEHIIEFFSE

-885 YANKDAVFTLSYA
+885 YANKDAVFTLCYA

-920 DFKRNLR
+920 EFKKNLR
-927 KTNGSNDFKAS
+927 KTNGTADFKAS
-938 MLEEIYHAIR
+938 MLEEVYHAIR
-948 TEEIVMPAER
+948 NEEIVMPSER
-958 SGKIKEN
+958 SGKIREN
-965 YEWKV
+965 YDWKV
-970 LLRRAG
+970 LLRRSSS
-976 TPEGKYIYGIGSSFD
+976 PEGKYINGLGSSFD
-991 QDLFLIIW
+991 KDLFLIIW

-1014 EKSVVQKAVVGFRKC
+1014 EKSVAQKAIVGFRKC

-1049 CKFTTLLIP
+1049 CKFTSLLTP
-1058 PETGESLP
+1058 PETGESLS
-1066 VSFGRNLKAQQ
+1066 VSFGRNLKSQQ

-1100 MDCMLQLFKAKM
+1100 MDCMLQLFKAKL
-1112 LPKSLVEAED
+1112 LPKSMVEAED

-1128 RISLLPEELP
+1128 RVSLLPEELP
-1138 STRQETSIFSWWYLV
+1138 YIRPETSLFSWWFV
-1153 NPEPASNRGQTTEDK
+1153 NPEPASYRGQTTEDK
-1168 EAQKQAHNCIRDC
+1168 EAQKQAHTCIRDC
-1181 HPELLITE
+1181 LPELLITE
-1189 SKFLRPESL
+1189 SKFLRPDSL
-1198 NELMKVLI
+1198 NELIKVLI
-1206 YNSSVDNQESY
+1206 YNSSIENQESVPY
-1217 EEEAAVFFLELL
+1217 DEEAAVFFLELL

-1236 RDRVSVLWGT
+1236 RDRVSALWAT

-1256 NATQHGSI
+1256 NATHHSSI

-1292 LRILLLMKHN
+1292 LRILLLMKHD
-1302 VLQACG
+1302 VLQDCG
-1308 KQISYGLHELIR
+1308 RQISFGLHELIR

-1325 ITAARDWV
+1325 ITCSRDWV
-1333 TVFTLLECV
+1333 TVFALLECV

-1352 SGPVATTTVC
+1352 SSNVAMSTAS
-1362 KDTDSDSISG
+1362 SDVGSDLTSRDYELADGI
-1372 DFDFAEGLSNSEG
+1372 SNSESEG
-1385 DISSF
+1385 GSF
-1390 TSVES
+1390 TSIEA
-1395 DSGIGGSIL
+1395 DSGLSGSVL

-1413 QDSESSPANQYELT
+1413 QNSESSPANQYELT
-1427 VGVKLNKHDS
+1427 VGAKLNRHDS

-1462 LQCVHAIRVF
+1462 LHCVHALRLF

-1483 RQDGWQFKEHPADY
+1483 RQDGWQLKESTADY
-1497 KGSWGRNSKKP
+1497 KGSWGRSSKKT
-1508 SASSSKS
+1508 SSSSSRS
-1515 KKVSPTSLRARK
+1515 KKVSPTGLKTRK

-1534 SPTTSEDEAE
+1534 SPATSEDEAE

-1559 LTELMYTLHTHG
+1559 LLELMYTLHTHG
-1571 RGLFERFPDDNS
+1571 RGIFDKFPGMADGSPDVPVHD
-1583 QSQPSS
+1583 QSL
-1589 DDIITARD
+1589 D
-1597 QGMEFLWSKCWCPLL
+1597 FLWTKCWCPLL

-1619 CDMRRDVR
+1619 CDVRRDVR

-1639 VHDLQA
+1639 VQDLQN
-1645 LSAVEWEACFNKVL
+1645 LSAMEWEACFNKVL
-1659 FPMLSR
+1659 FPMLSQ
-1665 LLEVNSTGDPMGVEE
+1665 LLEVNSNSDPMGVEE

-1708 LWLTILDFMDKYMHA
+1708 LWLTILEFMDKYMHA

-1755 TLTAH
+1755 TLTAG
-1760 SQSTEER
+1760 SQSDNR
-1767 KTHKR
+1767 KTPAR
-1772 TDSEVHKYS
+1772 PESDIHKYS

-1806 SQSPAANTAQ
+1806 SQLPVSNIPK
-1816 VKATEQEKVTAEE
+1816 VKPEQEKTVSEE
-1829 PKPVPPD
+1829 SNRAMELPSNVDKMDNQDNPD
-1836 LPGVAVEAEKPE
+1836 GERSLPSNQKSNN
-1848 TPEPERRTPLQQ
+1848 
-1860 GSSLS
+1860 SSIS
-1865 SPPSGG
+1865 SPPGG
-1871 QQVCVVLQPPLPS
+1871 GQQQVCVVLQPPLPS
-1884 LSNKSSSPTH
+1884 LTNRSTSPTH

-1909 ILAPSPALSSRPL
+1909 ILAPSPALSPAAL
-1922 SSPQGSRSSTPTDPG
+1922 SSPQGSRSPTPTDPG
-1937 PKQLEMTEEC
+1937 PKQLEMSEEVP
-1947 RGDDIS
+1947 REDLKADQSNGESGKS
-1953 DVEPAKPGPAVGPVS
+1953 DAPS
-1968 PPRPK
+1968 PERMK
-1973 ASIHDI
+1973 ASIYDI